1 MEKKK
6 RELDIVL
13 ILILLASAFL
23 NIYNIWK
30 DDTVNPYYTAAVT
43 SMMQSFHNFFY
54 ASFDAAGFITVDK
67 PPVTYQIQTISALI
81 FGMHGWSVILPQAL
95 AGVGSVLLMYLLIKP
110 TFGKTAARIA
120 SFVMACTPIAVAV
133 ARTNNVDA
141 LLVFFL
147 LLATWL
153 LFKAIRKGK
162 LIWLLAAFFVVGV
175 GFNTKMLQAYMIL
188 PAFLLFYLIAANAT
202 IKKKIISLVS
212 ALAVLAAVSLSWPLI
227 VDNIPASKRP
237 YIGSSQTNSVL
248 ELAFG
253 YNGIQRLTGQNSGG
267 GQGGPNGD
275 ASKEMSSS
283 DNSSSQTQAPPSQSS
298 NSSSSSDDK
307 TSNANMTAPPSN
319 GQMPSGGEMPSGGQG
334 GPPSGG
340 DGGQGGPGGDGGK
353 GGTGTGS
360 KMQSGSGM
368 FGTGTPGPLRLFQ
381 QELSDQ
387 ISWLLP
393 FAIFGITGL
402 LIAGARER
410 RRLSAQQKET
420 IFWVAWLVPI
430 AGFFSVAEFF
440 HHYYLIMLAPP
451 IAALVGAGWVALVHL
466 YRNQTGWK
474 SWLLPTAII
483 ATTGFE
489 LFILRNYYDQIRVGW
504 SIGVGVIGALSAI
517 ALLVFKQR
525 QKPISYYVSL
535 AALLALLV
543 MPIYWASTPLLY
555 GGNSSQP
562 ETGPQLASMSGKG
575 MGMSDATVNEKLIK
589 YLEENNSGA
598 EYLFATTD
606 SNTAAPYIIKTKK
619 AVMTIGGFSGSDP
632 AITLTQF
639 KKLIKEGKVKYFLA
653 SGMGR
658 GGNNDIVEWVQK
670 NGKKVSSDTWQ
681 SSSDQQASSDQ
692 ITSNTDSADTS
703 SNSKTSGENGKMS
716 GGPGGMNQSAALYEL
731 NADE

>member
-110 TFGKTAARIA
+110 AFGKTAARIA

-202 IKKKIISLVS
+202 MKKKIISLVS
-212 ALAVLAAVSLSWPLI
+212 AFAVLAAVSLSWPLI
-227 VDNIPASKRP
+227 VDNVPASKRP

-267 GQGGPNGD
+267 QGGTNGD

-283 DNSSSQTQAPPSQSS
+283 DNTQAPPNQSS
-298 NSSSSSDDK
+298 SSSSSSDDK
-307 TSNANMTAPPSN
+307 SSNANMTQPPAN
-319 GQMPSGGEMPSGGQG
+319 GQMPSNGEMPSGGQG

-340 DGGQGGPGGDGGK
+340 DGGQGGPGRDGGK

-393 FAIFGITGL
+393 FAIFGIAGL

-410 RRLSAQQKET
+410 RRLSAEQKET
-420 IFWVAWLVPI
+420 VFWVAWLVPI

-474 SWLLPTAII
+474 SWLLPAAII
-483 ATTGFE
+483 ATTAFE
-489 LFILRNYYDQIRVGW
+489 LFILRNYNDQIGAGW
-504 SIGVGVIGALSAI
+504 SIGVGVLGALSAI
-517 ALLVFKQR
+517 ALLLFKQR

-562 ETGPQLASMSGKG
+562 ETGPQLASTSGKG
-575 MGMSDATVNEKLIK
+575 MRMSDATVNEKLIN

-639 KKLIKEGKVKYFLA
+639 KKLVKEGKVKYFLA
-653 SGMGR
+653 SERGR
-658 GGNNDIVEWVQK
+658 GGNNDIVEWVEK
-670 NGKKVSSDTWQ
+670 NGIEVSSDKWQ
-681 SSSDQQASSDQ
+681 SSSEQQTSSDQ
-692 ITSNTDSADTS
+692 KTDNTDSADTS
-703 SNSKTSGENGKMS
+703 SSSKASGENGQMG
-716 GGPGGMNQSAALYEL
+716 GGPGGMNQSATLYEL
-731 NADE
+731 HADE

>member
-1 MEKKK
+1 MKK
-6 RELDIVL
+6 REIDAVF

-23 NIYNIWK
+23 NMYNIWN

-43 SMMQSFHNFFY
+43 SMLQSFHNFFY

-95 AGVGSVLLMYLLIKP
+95 AGVGSVLFMYLLIKP

-147 LLATWL
+147 LFATWL
-153 LFKAIRKGK
+153 LFKAIRKGR
-162 LIWLLAAFFVVGV
+162 LIWLLAAFFVVGA

-188 PAFLLFYLIAANAT
+188 PAFLLFYMIAANTT

-227 VDNIPASKRP
+227 VDNIPAGKRP
-237 YIGSSQTNSVL
+237 YVGSSQTNSVL

-253 YNGIQRLTGQNSGG
+253 YNGIQRLTGQSSGG
-267 GQGGPNGD
+267 GQGGPDGN

-283 DNSSSQTQAPPSQSS
+283 DGSSQMQKPPGQ
-298 NSSSSSDDK
+298 SSSSSSASEDK
-307 TSNANMTAPPSN
+307 PQNGSMTAPPSN
-319 GQMPSGGEMPSGGQG
+319 GKMPSGGQG

-340 DGGQGGPGGDGGK
+340 DGGGGK
-353 GGTGTGS
+353 SGAGTGS

-381 QELSDQ
+381 TELSDQ

-393 FAIFGITGL
+393 FAIFGMAGL

-410 RRLSAQQKET
+410 RRLSAEQKET
-420 IFWVAWLVPI
+420 IFWAAWLVPI

-466 YRNQTGWK
+466 YRKQAGWK
-474 SWLLPTAII
+474 TWLLPAAILV
-483 ATTGFE
+483 TTGFE
-489 LFILRNYYDQIRVGW
+489 LFILRNYNDQIGAGW
-504 SIGVGVIGALSAI
+504 SIGAGVLGAVAAI
-517 ALLVFKQR
+517 ALFVFKQR
-525 QKPISYYVSL
+525 QKPLSYYVSL
-535 AALLALLV
+535 AALLVLMV

-555 GGNSSQP
+555 GGNSSLP
-562 ETGPQLASMSGKG
+562 ETGPQLASTSGKG
-575 MGMSDATVNEKLIK
+575 MGMDNASVNTKLIN
-589 YLEENNSGA
+589 YLEKHNAGA
-598 EYLFATTD
+598 DYLFAATD

-619 AVMTIGGFSGSDP
+619 AVMAIGGFSGSDP

-639 KKLIKEGKVKYFLA
+639 KKLVKEGKVKYFLT
-653 SGMGR
+653 SGMGK
-658 GGNNDIVEWVQK
+658 GGNNDIVQWVEK
-670 NGKKVSSDTWQ
+670 NGKKVSSDKWQ
-681 SSSDQQASSDQ
+681 SSTDQKTKNS
-692 ITSNTDSADTS
+692 DSADT
-703 SNSKTSGENGKMS
+703 KTSKAAGKNSRMS
-716 GGPGGMNQSAALYEL
+716 GGPGGMNQSASLYEL
-731 NADE
+731 QSDE

>member
-6 RELDIVL
+6 RELDIFL

-153 LFKAIRKGK
+153 LLKAIKKGK

-202 IKKKIISLVS
+202 IKKKIVSLVS

-267 GQGGPNGD
+267 GQGGSND

-283 DNSSSQTQAPPSQSS
+283 DNSSSQTQSPPNQ
-298 NSSSSSDDK
+298 SSSDEK
-307 TSNANMTAPPSN
+307 SSNGNMTAPPSN
-319 GQMPSGGEMPSGGQG
+319 GQMPSGGQG

-340 DGGQGGPGGDGGK
+340 DGGRGGPGGDGGK

-393 FAIFGITGL
+393 FAIFGIAGL

-410 RRLSAQQKET
+410 RRLSAEQKET
-420 IFWVAWLVPI
+420 VFWVAWLVPI

-474 SWLLPTAII
+474 SWLLPAAII

-489 LFILRNYYDQIRVGW
+489 LFILRNYNDQIGTGW

-517 ALLVFKQR
+517 ALLLFKQR
-525 QKPISYYVSL
+525 QQPISYYVSL

-639 KKLIKEGKVKYFLA
+639 KKLVKEGKVKYFLA

-658 GGNNDIVEWVQK
+658 GGNNDIIEWVQK
-670 NGKKVSSDTWQ
+670 NGKEVSSDKWQ
-681 SSSDQQASSDQ
+681 SSSDQQSLSDQ
-692 ITSNTDSADTS
+692 KTENTDSADTS
-703 SNSKTSGENGKMS
+703 SNSKSSGENGQMG
-716 GGPGGMNQSAALYEL
+716 GGPGGMNQSATLYEL

>member
-1 MEKKK
+1 MKMKK
-6 RELDIVL
+6 REIDAVL

-23 NIYNIWK
+23 NMYNIWN

-43 SMMQSFHNFFY
+43 SMLQSFHNFFY

-95 AGVGSVLLMYLLIKP
+95 AGVGSVLFMYLLIKP

-147 LLATWL
+147 LFATWL
-153 LFKAIRKGK
+153 LFKAIRKGR
-162 LIWLLAAFFVVGV
+162 LIWLLAAFFVVGA

-188 PAFLLFYLIAANAT
+188 PAFLLFYMIAANTT

-237 YIGSSQTNSVL
+237 YVGSSQTNSVL

-253 YNGIQRLTGQNSGG
+253 YNGIQRLTGQSSGG
-267 GQGGPNGD
+267 GQGGPDGN

-283 DNSSSQTQAPPSQSS
+283 GGSSQMQKPPGQ
-298 NSSSSSDDK
+298 SSSSSSASGDK
-307 TSNANMTAPPSN
+307 SQNGSMTAPPSN
-319 GQMPSGGEMPSGGQG
+319 GKMPSGGEMPSGGQG

-340 DGGQGGPGGDGGK
+340 DGGGGGPGGGGK
-353 GGTGTGS
+353 SGAGTSS

-381 QELSDQ
+381 TELSDQ

-393 FAIFGITGL
+393 FAIFGMAGL

-410 RRLSAQQKET
+410 RRLSAEQKET
-420 IFWVAWLVPI
+420 IFWAAWLVPI

-466 YRNQTGWK
+466 YRKQAGWK
-474 SWLLPTAII
+474 TWLLPAAILV
-483 ATTGFE
+483 TTGFE
-489 LFILRNYYDQIRVGW
+489 LFILRNYNDQIGAGW
-504 SIGVGVIGALSAI
+504 SIGIGVIGAVAAI
-517 ALLVFKQR
+517 ALFVFKQR
-525 QKPISYYVSL
+525 QKPLSYYVSL
-535 AALLALLV
+535 AALLVLMV

-555 GGNSSQP
+555 GGNSSLP
-562 ETGPQLASMSGKG
+562 ETGPQLASTSGKG
-575 MGMSDATVNEKLIK
+575 MGMDNASVNTKLIK
-589 YLEENNSGA
+589 YLEKHNAGA
-598 EYLFATTD
+598 DYLFATTD

-619 AVMTIGGFSGSDP
+619 AVMAIGGYSGSDP
-632 AITLTQF
+632 AITLAQF
-639 KKLIKEGKVKYFLA
+639 KKLVKEGKVKYFLA
-653 SGMGR
+653 SGMGK
-658 GGNNDIVEWVQK
+658 GGNNDIVQWVEK
-670 NGKKVSSDTWQ
+670 NGKKVSSDKWQ
-681 SSSDQQASSDQ
+681 
-692 ITSNTDSADTS
+692 SNTDQKTKNSDAADKKS
-703 SNSKTSGENGKMS
+703 SKASGKNSRMS
-716 GGPGGMNQSAALYEL
+716 GGPGGMNQSASLYEL
-731 NADE
+731 QSDE

>member
-1 MEKKK
+1 MKK
-6 RELDIVL
+6 REIDAVL

-23 NIYNIWK
+23 NMYNIWN

-43 SMMQSFHNFFY
+43 SMLQSFHNFFY

-95 AGVGSVLLMYLLIKP
+95 AGVGSVLFMYLLIKP

-153 LFKAIRKGK
+153 LFKAIRKGR
-162 LIWLLAAFFVVGV
+162 LIWLLAAFFVVGA

-188 PAFLLFYLIAANAT
+188 PAFLLFYMIAANTT

-237 YIGSSQTNSVL
+237 YVGSSQTNSVL

-253 YNGIQRLTGQNSGG
+253 YNGIQRLTGQSSGG
-267 GQGGPNGD
+267 GQGGPDGN

-283 DNSSSQTQAPPSQSS
+283 GGSSQMQKPPGQ
-298 NSSSSSDDK
+298 SSSSSSASGDK
-307 TSNANMTAPPSN
+307 SQNGSMTAPPSN
-319 GQMPSGGEMPSGGQG
+319 GKMPSGGEMPSGGQG

-340 DGGQGGPGGDGGK
+340 DGGGGGPGGGGK
-353 GGTGTGS
+353 SGTGTGS

-381 QELSDQ
+381 TELSDQ

-393 FAIFGITGL
+393 FAIFGMAGL
-402 LIAGARER
+402 LIAGVRER
-410 RRLSAQQKET
+410 RRLSAEQKET
-420 IFWVAWLVPI
+420 IFWAAWLVPI

-466 YRNQTGWK
+466 YRKQAGWK
-474 SWLLPTAII
+474 TWLLPAAILV
-483 ATTGFE
+483 TTGFE
-489 LFILRNYYDQIRVGW
+489 LFILRNYNDQIGAGW
-504 SIGVGVIGALSAI
+504 SIGVGVIGAVAAI
-517 ALLVFKQR
+517 ALFVFKQR
-525 QKPISYYVSL
+525 QKPLSYYVSL
-535 AALLALLV
+535 AALLVLMV

-555 GGNSSQP
+555 GGNSSLP
-562 ETGPQLASMSGKG
+562 ETGPQLASTSGKG
-575 MGMSDATVNEKLIK
+575 MGMDNASVNTKLIN
-589 YLEENNSGA
+589 YLEKHNAGA
-598 EYLFATTD
+598 DYLFATTD

-619 AVMTIGGFSGSDP
+619 AVMAIGGYSGSDP
-632 AITLTQF
+632 AITLAQF
-639 KKLIKEGKVKYFLA
+639 KKLVKEGKVKYFLA
-653 SGMGR
+653 SGMGK
-658 GGNNDIVEWVQK
+658 GGNNDIVQWVEK
-670 NGKKVSSDTWQ
+670 NGKKVSSDKWQ
-681 SSSDQQASSDQ
+681 
-692 ITSNTDSADTS
+692 SNTDQKTKNSDAADKKS
-703 SNSKTSGENGKMS
+703 SKASGKNSRMS
-716 GGPGGMNQSAALYEL
+716 GGPGGMNQSASLYEL
-731 NADE
+731 QSDE

>member
-1 MEKKK
+1 MKMKK
-6 RELDIVL
+6 REIDAVL

-23 NIYNIWK
+23 NMYNIWN

-43 SMMQSFHNFFY
+43 SMLQSFHNFFY

-95 AGVGSVLLMYLLIKP
+95 AGVGSVLFMYLLIKP

-147 LLATWL
+147 LFATWL
-153 LFKAIRKGK
+153 LFKAIRKGR
-162 LIWLLAAFFVVGV
+162 LIWLLAAFFVVGA

-188 PAFLLFYLIAANAT
+188 PAFLLFYMIAANTT

-237 YIGSSQTNSVL
+237 YVGSSQTNSVL

-253 YNGIQRLTGQNSGG
+253 YNGIQRLTGQSFGG
-267 GQGGPNGD
+267 GQGGPDGN

-283 DNSSSQTQAPPSQSS
+283 GGSSQMQKPPGQ
-298 NSSSSSDDK
+298 SSSSSSASGDK
-307 TSNANMTAPPSN
+307 SQNGSMTAPPSN
-319 GQMPSGGEMPSGGQG
+319 GKMPSGGEMPSGGQG

-340 DGGQGGPGGDGGK
+340 DGGGGGPGGGGK
-353 GGTGTGS
+353 SGAGTSS

-381 QELSDQ
+381 TELSDQ

-393 FAIFGITGL
+393 FAIFGMAGL

-410 RRLSAQQKET
+410 RRLSAEQKET
-420 IFWVAWLVPI
+420 IFWAAWLVPI

-466 YRNQTGWK
+466 YRKQAGWK
-474 SWLLPTAII
+474 TWLLPAAILV
-483 ATTGFE
+483 TTGFE
-489 LFILRNYYDQIRVGW
+489 LFILRNYNDQIGAGW
-504 SIGVGVIGALSAI
+504 SIGVGVIGAVAAI
-517 ALLVFKQR
+517 ALFVFKQR
-525 QKPISYYVSL
+525 QKPLSYYVSL
-535 AALLALLV
+535 AALLVLMV

-555 GGNSSQP
+555 GGNSSLP
-562 ETGPQLASMSGKG
+562 ETGPQLASTSGKG
-575 MGMSDATVNEKLIK
+575 MGMDNASVNTKLIN
-589 YLEENNSGA
+589 YLEKHNAGA
-598 EYLFATTD
+598 DYLFATTD

-619 AVMTIGGFSGSDP
+619 AVMAIGGYSGSDP
-632 AITLTQF
+632 AITLAQF
-639 KKLIKEGKVKYFLA
+639 KKLVKEGKVKYFLA
-653 SGMGR
+653 SGMGK
-658 GGNNDIVEWVQK
+658 GGNNDIVQWVEK
-670 NGKKVSSDTWQ
+670 NGKKVSSDKWQ
-681 SSSDQQASSDQ
+681 
-692 ITSNTDSADTS
+692 SNTDQKTKNSDAADKKS
-703 SNSKTSGENGKMS
+703 SKASGKNSRMS
-716 GGPGGMNQSAALYEL
+716 GGPGGMNQSASLYEL
-731 NADE
+731 QSDE

>member
-1 MEKKK
+1 MKK
-6 RELDIVL
+6 REIDAVL

-23 NIYNIWK
+23 NMYNIWN

-43 SMMQSFHNFFY
+43 SMLQSFHNFFY

-95 AGVGSVLLMYLLIKP
+95 AGVGSVLFMYLLIKP

-147 LLATWL
+147 LFATWL

-188 PAFLLFYLIAANAT
+188 PAFLLFYMMAANTA

-227 VDNIPASKRP
+227 VDNIPAGKRP
-237 YIGSSQTNSVL
+237 YVGSSQTNSVL

-253 YNGIQRLTGQNSGG
+253 YNGIQRLTGQSSA
-267 GQGGPNGD
+267 GQGGPDGN

-283 DNSSSQTQAPPSQSS
+283 GGSSQMQKPPGQ
-298 NSSSSSDDK
+298 SSSSSSSSGDK
-307 TSNANMTAPPSN
+307 SQTGSMTAPPSN
-319 GQMPSGGEMPSGGQG
+319 GQMPSGGQG

-340 DGGQGGPGGDGGK
+340 DGGKGGPGGGK
-353 GGTGTGS
+353 SGTGTGS

-393 FAIFGITGL
+393 FAIFGLAGL
-402 LIAGARER
+402 VIAGARER
-410 RRLSAQQKET
+410 RRLSAEQKET
-420 IFWVAWLVPI
+420 IFWAAWLVPI

-451 IAALVGAGWVALVHL
+451 IAALTGAGWVALVHL
-466 YRNQTGWK
+466 YREQTGWK
-474 SWLLPTAII
+474 SWLLPAAILV
-483 ATTGFE
+483 TTGFE
-489 LFILRNYYDQIRVGW
+489 LFILRNYNDQIGAGW
-504 SIGVGVIGALSAI
+504 SIGAGVLGAVAAI
-517 ALLVFKQR
+517 ALFVFKQR
-525 QKPISYYVSL
+525 QKPLSYYVSL
-535 AALLALLV
+535 AALLVLMV

-555 GGNSSQP
+555 GGNSSLP
-562 ETGPQLASMSGKG
+562 ETGPQLASASGKG
-575 MGMSDATVNEKLIK
+575 MGMDNASVNTKLIN
-589 YLEENNSGA
+589 YLEKHNAGA
-598 EYLFATTD
+598 DYLFATTD

-619 AVMTIGGFSGSDP
+619 AVMAIGGFSGSDP

-639 KKLIKEGKVKYFLA
+639 KKLVKEGKVKYFLT
-653 SGMGR
+653 SGMGK
-658 GGNNDIVEWVQK
+658 GGNNDIVEWVEK
-670 NGKKVSSDTWQ
+670 NGKKVSSDKWQ
-681 SSSDQQASSDQ
+681 SSTDQKTKNHDA
-692 ITSNTDSADTS
+692 ADTKS
-703 SNSKTSGENGKMS
+703 SKAAGKNSRMS
-716 GGPGGMNQSAALYEL
+716 GGPGGMNQSASLYEL
-731 NADE
+731 QSDE

>member
-1 MEKKK
+1 MKK
-6 RELDIVL
+6 REIDAVL

-23 NIYNIWK
+23 NMYNIWN

-43 SMMQSFHNFFY
+43 SMLQSFHNFFY

-95 AGVGSVLLMYLLIKP
+95 AGVGSVLFMYLLIKP

-147 LLATWL
+147 LFATWL
-153 LFKAIRKGK
+153 LFKAIRKGR
-162 LIWLLAAFFVVGV
+162 LIWLLAAFFVVGA

-188 PAFLLFYLIAANAT
+188 PAFLLFYMIAANTT

-237 YIGSSQTNSVL
+237 YVGSSQTNSVL

-253 YNGIQRLTGQNSGG
+253 YNGIQRLTGQSSGG
-267 GQGGPNGD
+267 GQGGPDGN

-283 DNSSSQTQAPPSQSS
+283 GGSSQMQKPPGQ
-298 NSSSSSDDK
+298 SSSSSSASGDK
-307 TSNANMTAPPSN
+307 SQNGSMTAPPSN
-319 GQMPSGGEMPSGGQG
+319 GKMPSGGEMPSGGQG

-340 DGGQGGPGGDGGK
+340 DGGGGGPGGGGK
-353 GGTGTGS
+353 SGTGTGS

-381 QELSDQ
+381 TELSDQ

-393 FAIFGITGL
+393 FAIFGMAGL

-410 RRLSAQQKET
+410 RRLSAEQKET
-420 IFWVAWLVPI
+420 IFWAAWLVPI

-466 YRNQTGWK
+466 YRKQAGWK
-474 SWLLPTAII
+474 TWLLPAAILV
-483 ATTGFE
+483 TTGFE
-489 LFILRNYYDQIRVGW
+489 LFILRNYNDQIGAGW
-504 SIGVGVIGALSAI
+504 SIGVGVIGAVAAI
-517 ALLVFKQR
+517 ALFVFKQR
-525 QKPISYYVSL
+525 QKPLSYYVSL
-535 AALLALLV
+535 AALLVLMV

-555 GGNSSQP
+555 GGNSSLP
-562 ETGPQLASMSGKG
+562 ETGPQLASTSGKG
-575 MGMSDATVNEKLIK
+575 MGMDNASVNTKLIN
-589 YLEENNSGA
+589 YLEKHNAGA
-598 EYLFATTD
+598 DYLFAATD

-619 AVMTIGGFSGSDP
+619 AVMAIGGFSGSDP
-632 AITLTQF
+632 AITLAQF
-639 KKLIKEGKVKYFLA
+639 KKLVKEGKVKYFLA
-653 SGMGR
+653 SGMGK
-658 GGNNDIVEWVQK
+658 GGNNDIVQWVEK
-670 NGKKVSSDTWQ
+670 NGKKVSSDKWQ
-681 SSSDQQASSDQ
+681 
-692 ITSNTDSADTS
+692 SNTDQKTKNSDAADKKS
-703 SNSKTSGENGKMS
+703 SKASGKNSRMS
-716 GGPGGMNQSAALYEL
+716 GGPGGMNQSASLYEL
-731 NADE
+731 QSDE

>member
-1 MEKKK
+1 MKMKK
-6 RELDIVL
+6 REIDAVL

-23 NIYNIWK
+23 NMYNIWN

-43 SMMQSFHNFFY
+43 SMLQSFHNFFY

-95 AGVGSVLLMYLLIKP
+95 AGVGSVLFMYLLIKP

-147 LLATWL
+147 LFATWL
-153 LFKAIRKGK
+153 LFNAIRKGR
-162 LIWLLAAFFVVGV
+162 LIWLLAAFFVVGA

-188 PAFLLFYLIAANAT
+188 PAFLLFYMIAANTT

-237 YIGSSQTNSVL
+237 YVGSSQTNSVL

-253 YNGIQRLTGQNSGG
+253 YNGIQRLTGQSSGG
-267 GQGGPNGD
+267 GQGGPDGN

-283 DNSSSQTQAPPSQSS
+283 GGSSQMQKPPGQ
-298 NSSSSSDDK
+298 SSSSSSASGDK
-307 TSNANMTAPPSN
+307 SQNGSMTAPPSN
-319 GQMPSGGEMPSGGQG
+319 GKMPSGDQG

-340 DGGQGGPGGDGGK
+340 GGGGPGGGGK
-353 GGTGTGS
+353 SGTGTGS

-381 QELSDQ
+381 TELSDQ

-393 FAIFGITGL
+393 FAIFGMAGL

-410 RRLSAQQKET
+410 RRLSAEQKET
-420 IFWVAWLVPI
+420 IFWAAWLVPI

-466 YRNQTGWK
+466 YRKHAGWK
-474 SWLLPTAII
+474 TWLLPAAILV
-483 ATTGFE
+483 TTGFE
-489 LFILRNYYDQIRVGW
+489 LFILRNYNDQIGAGW
-504 SIGVGVIGALSAI
+504 SIGAGVLGAVAAI
-517 ALLVFKQR
+517 ALFVFKQR
-525 QKPISYYVSL
+525 QKPLSYYVSL
-535 AALLALLV
+535 AALLVLMV

-555 GGNSSQP
+555 GGNSSLP
-562 ETGPQLASMSGKG
+562 ETGPQLASTSGKG
-575 MGMSDATVNEKLIK
+575 MGMDNASVNTKLIN
-589 YLEENNSGA
+589 YLEKHNAGA
-598 EYLFATTD
+598 DYLFATTD

-619 AVMTIGGFSGSDP
+619 AVMAIGGFSGSDP

-639 KKLIKEGKVKYFLA
+639 KKLVKEGKVKYFLT
-653 SGMGR
+653 SGMGK
-658 GGNNDIVEWVQK
+658 GGNNDIVQWVEK
-670 NGKKVSSDTWQ
+670 NGKKVSSDKWQ
-681 SSSDQQASSDQ
+681 SSTDQKTKNHDA
-692 ITSNTDSADTS
+692 ADTKS
-703 SNSKTSGENGKMS
+703 SKAAGKNSRMS
-716 GGPGGMNQSAALYEL
+716 GGPGGMNQSASLYEL
-731 NADE
+731 QSDE

>member
-1 MEKKK
+1 MKMKKH
-6 RELDIVL
+6 EIDAVL

-23 NIYNIWK
+23 NMYNIWN

-43 SMMQSFHNFFY
+43 SMLQSFHNFFY

-95 AGVGSVLLMYLLIKP
+95 AGVGSVLFMYLLIKP

-147 LLATWL
+147 LFATWL
-153 LFKAIRKGK
+153 LFKAIRKGR
-162 LIWLLAAFFVVGV
+162 LIWLLAAFFVVGA

-188 PAFLLFYLIAANAT
+188 PAFLLFYMIAANTT

-212 ALAVLAAVSLSWPLI
+212 ALAVLTAVSLSWPLI

-237 YIGSSQTNSVL
+237 YVGSSQTNSVL

-253 YNGIQRLTGQNSGG
+253 YNGIQRLTGQSSGG
-267 GQGGPNGD
+267 GQGGPDGN

-283 DNSSSQTQAPPSQSS
+283 GGSSQMQKPPGQ
-298 NSSSSSDDK
+298 SSSSSSASGDK
-307 TSNANMTAPPSN
+307 SQNGSMTAPPSN
-319 GQMPSGGEMPSGGQG
+319 GKMPSNGLG
-334 GPPSGG
+334 GPSSGG
-340 DGGQGGPGGDGGK
+340 DGGGPGGGGK
-353 GGTGTGS
+353 SGTGTGS

-381 QELSDQ
+381 TELSDQ

-393 FAIFGITGL
+393 FAIFGMAGL

-410 RRLSAQQKET
+410 RRLSAEQKET
-420 IFWVAWLVPI
+420 IFWAAWLVPI

-466 YRNQTGWK
+466 YRKHAGWK
-474 SWLLPTAII
+474 TWLLPAAILV
-483 ATTGFE
+483 TTGFE
-489 LFILRNYYDQIRVGW
+489 LFILRNYNDQIGAGW
-504 SIGVGVIGALSAI
+504 SIGAGVLGAVAAI
-517 ALLVFKQR
+517 ALFVFKQR
-525 QKPISYYVSL
+525 QKPLSYYVSL
-535 AALLALLV
+535 AALLVLMV

-555 GGNSSQP
+555 GGNSSLP
-562 ETGPQLASMSGKG
+562 ETGPQLASTSGKG
-575 MGMSDATVNEKLIK
+575 MGMDNASVNTKLIN
-589 YLEENNSGA
+589 YLEKHNAGA
-598 EYLFATTD
+598 DYLFATTD

-619 AVMTIGGFSGSDP
+619 AVMAIGGFSGSDP

-639 KKLIKEGKVKYFLA
+639 KKLVKEGKVKYFLT
-653 SGMGR
+653 SGMGK
-658 GGNNDIVEWVQK
+658 GGNNDIVQWVEK
-670 NGKKVSSDTWQ
+670 NGKKVSSDKWQ
-681 SSSDQQASSDQ
+681 SSTDQKTKNHDA
-692 ITSNTDSADTS
+692 ADTKS
-703 SNSKTSGENGKMS
+703 SKAAGKNSRMS
-716 GGPGGMNQSAALYEL
+716 GGPGGMNQSASLYEL
-731 NADE
+731 QSDE

>member
-1 MEKKK
+1 MKK
-6 RELDIVL
+6 REIDAVL

-23 NIYNIWK
+23 NMYNIWN

-43 SMMQSFHNFFY
+43 SMLQSFHNFFY

-95 AGVGSVLLMYLLIKP
+95 AGVGSVLFMYLLIKP

-147 LLATWL
+147 LFATWL
-153 LFKAIRKGK
+153 LFKAIRKGR
-162 LIWLLAAFFVVGV
+162 LIWLLAAFFVVGA

-188 PAFLLFYLIAANAT
+188 PAFLLFYMIAANTT

-237 YIGSSQTNSVL
+237 YVGSSQTNSVL

-253 YNGIQRLTGQNSGG
+253 YNGIQRLTGQSSGG
-267 GQGGPNGD
+267 GQGGPDGN

-283 DNSSSQTQAPPSQSS
+283 GGSSQMQKPPGQ
-298 NSSSSSDDK
+298 SSSSSSASGDK
-307 TSNANMTAPPSN
+307 SQNGSMTAPPSN
-319 GQMPSGGEMPSGGQG
+319 GKMPSGGEMPSGGQG

-340 DGGQGGPGGDGGK
+340 DGGGGGPGGGGK
-353 GGTGTGS
+353 SGAGTGS

-381 QELSDQ
+381 TELSDQ

-393 FAIFGITGL
+393 FAIFGMAGL

-410 RRLSAQQKET
+410 RRLSAEQKET
-420 IFWVAWLVPI
+420 IFWAAWLVPI

-466 YRNQTGWK
+466 YRKQAGWK
-474 SWLLPTAII
+474 TWLLPAAILV
-483 ATTGFE
+483 TTGFE
-489 LFILRNYYDQIRVGW
+489 LFILRNYNDQIGAGW
-504 SIGVGVIGALSAI
+504 SIGIGVIGAVAAI
-517 ALLVFKQR
+517 ALFVFKQR
-525 QKPISYYVSL
+525 QKPLSYYVSL
-535 AALLALLV
+535 AALLVLMV

-555 GGNSSQP
+555 GGNSSLP
-562 ETGPQLASMSGKG
+562 ETGPQLASTSGKG
-575 MGMSDATVNEKLIK
+575 MGMDNASVNTKLIN
-589 YLEENNSGA
+589 YLEKHNAGA
-598 EYLFATTD
+598 DYLFATTD

-619 AVMTIGGFSGSDP
+619 AVMAIGGYSGSDP
-632 AITLTQF
+632 AITLAQF
-639 KKLIKEGKVKYFLA
+639 KKLVKEGKVKYFLA
-653 SGMGR
+653 SGMGK
-658 GGNNDIVEWVQK
+658 GGNNDIVQWVEK
-670 NGKKVSSDTWQ
+670 NGKKVSSDKWQ
-681 SSSDQQASSDQ
+681 
-692 ITSNTDSADTS
+692 SNTDQKTKNSDAADKKS
-703 SNSKTSGENGKMS
+703 SKTSGKNSRMS
-716 GGPGGMNQSAALYEL
+716 GGPGGMNQSASLYEL
-731 NADE
+731 QSDE

>member
-1 MEKKK
+1 MKMKK
-6 RELDIVL
+6 REIDAVL

-23 NIYNIWK
+23 NMYNIWN

-43 SMMQSFHNFFY
+43 SMLQSFHNFFY

-95 AGVGSVLLMYLLIKP
+95 AGVGSVLFMYLLIKP

-147 LLATWL
+147 LFATWL
-153 LFKAIRKGK
+153 LFKAIRKGR
-162 LIWLLAAFFVVGV
+162 LIWLLAAFFVVGA

-188 PAFLLFYLIAANAT
+188 PAFLLFYMIAANTT

-212 ALAVLAAVSLSWPLI
+212 ALAVLTAVSLSWPLI

-237 YIGSSQTNSVL
+237 YVGSSQTNSVL

-253 YNGIQRLTGQNSGG
+253 YNGIQRLTGQSSGG
-267 GQGGPNGD
+267 GQGGPDGN

-283 DNSSSQTQAPPSQSS
+283 GGSSQMQKPPGQ
-298 NSSSSSDDK
+298 SSSSSSASGDK
-307 TSNANMTAPPSN
+307 SQNGSMTAPPSN
-319 GQMPSGGEMPSGGQG
+319 GKMPSGGQG
-334 GPPSGG
+334 GPSSGG
-340 DGGQGGPGGDGGK
+340 DGGGDGPGGGGK
-353 GGTGTGS
+353 SGAGTGS

-381 QELSDQ
+381 TELSDQ

-393 FAIFGITGL
+393 FAIFGMAGL

-410 RRLSAQQKET
+410 RRLSAEQKET
-420 IFWVAWLVPI
+420 IFWAAWLVPI

-466 YRNQTGWK
+466 YRKQAGWK
-474 SWLLPTAII
+474 TWLLPAAILV
-483 ATTGFE
+483 TTGFE
-489 LFILRNYYDQIRVGW
+489 LFILRNYNDQIGAGW
-504 SIGVGVIGALSAI
+504 SIGAGVLGAVAAI
-517 ALLVFKQR
+517 ALFVFKQR
-525 QKPISYYVSL
+525 QKPLSYYVSL
-535 AALLALLV
+535 AALLVLMV

-555 GGNSSQP
+555 GGNSSLP
-562 ETGPQLASMSGKG
+562 ETGPQLASTSGKG
-575 MGMSDATVNEKLIK
+575 MGMDNASVNTKLIN
-589 YLEENNSGA
+589 YLEKHNAGA
-598 EYLFATTD
+598 DYLFATTD

-619 AVMTIGGFSGSDP
+619 AVMAIGGFSGSDP

-639 KKLIKEGKVKYFLA
+639 KKLVKEGKVKYFLT
-653 SGMGR
+653 SGMGK
-658 GGNNDIVEWVQK
+658 GGNNDIVQWVEK
-670 NGKKVSSDTWQ
+670 NGKKVSSDKWQ
-681 SSSDQQASSDQ
+681 SSTDQKTKNHDA
-692 ITSNTDSADTS
+692 ADTKS
-703 SNSKTSGENGKMS
+703 SKAAGKNSRMS
-716 GGPGGMNQSAALYEL
+716 GGPGGMNQSASLYEL
-731 NADE
+731 QSDE

>member
-1 MEKKK
+1 MKMKK
-6 RELDIVL
+6 REIDAVL

-23 NIYNIWK
+23 NMYNIWN

-43 SMMQSFHNFFY
+43 SMLQSFHNFFY

-95 AGVGSVLLMYLLIKP
+95 AGVGSVLFMYLLIKP

-147 LLATWL
+147 LFATWL
-153 LFKAIRKGK
+153 LFKAIRKGR
-162 LIWLLAAFFVVGV
+162 LIWLLAAFFVVGA
-175 GFNTKMLQAYMIL
+175 GFNTKMLQAYMIF
-188 PAFLLFYLIAANAT
+188 PAFLLFYMIAANTT

-237 YIGSSQTNSVL
+237 YVGSSQTNSVL

-253 YNGIQRLTGQNSGG
+253 YNGIQRLTGQSSGG
-267 GQGGPNGD
+267 GQGGPDGN

-283 DNSSSQTQAPPSQSS
+283 GGSSQMQKPPGQ
-298 NSSSSSDDK
+298 SSSSSSASGDK
-307 TSNANMTAPPSN
+307 SQNGSMTAPPSN
-319 GQMPSGGEMPSGGQG
+319 GKMPSGGEMPSGGQG

-340 DGGQGGPGGDGGK
+340 DGGGGGPGGGGK
-353 GGTGTGS
+353 SGAGTGS

-381 QELSDQ
+381 TELSDQ

-393 FAIFGITGL
+393 FAIFGMAGL

-410 RRLSAQQKET
+410 RRLSAEQKET
-420 IFWVAWLVPI
+420 IFWAAWLVPI

-451 IAALVGAGWVALVHL
+451 IAALVGTGWVALVHL
-466 YRNQTGWK
+466 YRKQAGWK
-474 SWLLPTAII
+474 TWLLPAAILV
-483 ATTGFE
+483 TTGFE
-489 LFILRNYYDQIRVGW
+489 LFILRNYNDQIGAGW
-504 SIGVGVIGALSAI
+504 SIGVGVIGAVAAI
-517 ALLVFKQR
+517 ALFVFKQR
-525 QKPISYYVSL
+525 QKPLSYYVSL
-535 AALLALLV
+535 AALLVLMV

-555 GGNSSQP
+555 GGNSSLP
-562 ETGPQLASMSGKG
+562 ETGPQLASTSGKG
-575 MGMSDATVNEKLIK
+575 MGMDNASVNTKLIK
-589 YLEENNSGA
+589 YLEKHNAGA
-598 EYLFATTD
+598 DYLFATTD

-619 AVMTIGGFSGSDP
+619 AVMAIGGYSGSDP

-639 KKLIKEGKVKYFLA
+639 KKLVKEGKVKYFLA
-653 SGMGR
+653 SGMGK
-658 GGNNDIVEWVQK
+658 GGNNDIVQWVEK
-670 NGKKVSSDTWQ
+670 NGKKVSSDKWQ
-681 SSSDQQASSDQ
+681 
-692 ITSNTDSADTS
+692 SNTDQKTKNSDAADTKS
-703 SNSKTSGENGKMS
+703 SKTSGENSRMS
-716 GGPGGMNQSAALYEL
+716 GGPGGMNQSASLYEL
-731 NADE
+731 QSDE

>member
-1 MEKKK
+1 MKMKK
-6 RELDIVL
+6 REIDAVF

-23 NIYNIWK
+23 NMYNIWN

-43 SMMQSFHNFFY
+43 SMLQSFHNFFY

-95 AGVGSVLLMYLLIKP
+95 AGVGSVLFMYLLIKP

-147 LLATWL
+147 LFATWL
-153 LFKAIRKGK
+153 LFKAIRKGR
-162 LIWLLAAFFVVGV
+162 LIWLLAAFFVVGA

-188 PAFLLFYLIAANAT
+188 PAFLLFYMIAANTT

-227 VDNIPASKRP
+227 VDNIPAGKRP
-237 YIGSSQTNSVL
+237 YVGSSQTNSVL

-253 YNGIQRLTGQNSGG
+253 YNGIQRLTGQSSGG
-267 GQGGPNGD
+267 GQGGPDGN

-283 DNSSSQTQAPPSQSS
+283 GGSSQMQAPPGQ
-298 NSSSSSDDK
+298 SSSSSSASGDK
-307 TSNANMTAPPSN
+307 PQNGSMTAPPSN
-319 GQMPSGGEMPSGGQG
+319 GKMPSGGQG

-340 DGGQGGPGGDGGK
+340 DGPGGGGK
-353 GGTGTGS
+353 SGAGTGS

-381 QELSDQ
+381 TELSDQ

-393 FAIFGITGL
+393 FAIFGMAGL

-410 RRLSAQQKET
+410 RRLSAEQKET
-420 IFWVAWLVPI
+420 IFWAAWLVPI

-466 YRNQTGWK
+466 YRKQAGWK
-474 SWLLPTAII
+474 TWLLPAAILV
-483 ATTGFE
+483 TTGFE
-489 LFILRNYYDQIRVGW
+489 LFILRNYNDQIGAGW
-504 SIGVGVIGALSAI
+504 SIGAGVLGAVAAI
-517 ALLVFKQR
+517 ALFVFKQR
-525 QKPISYYVSL
+525 QKPLSYYVSL
-535 AALLALLV
+535 AALLVLMV

-555 GGNSSQP
+555 GGNSSLP
-562 ETGPQLASMSGKG
+562 ETGPQLASTSGKG
-575 MGMSDATVNEKLIK
+575 MGMDNASVNTKLIN
-589 YLEENNSGA
+589 YLEKHNAGA
-598 EYLFATTD
+598 DYLFATTD

-619 AVMTIGGFSGSDP
+619 AVMAIGGFSGSDP

-639 KKLIKEGKVKYFLA
+639 KKLVKQGKVKYFLT
-653 SGMGR
+653 SGMGK
-658 GGNNDIVEWVQK
+658 GGNNDIVQWVEK
-670 NGKKVSSDTWQ
+670 NGKKVSSDKWQ
-681 SSSDQQASSDQ
+681 SSTDQKTKNHDA
-692 ITSNTDSADTS
+692 ADTKS
-703 SNSKTSGENGKMS
+703 SKAAGKNSRMS
-716 GGPGGMNQSAALYEL
+716 GGPGGMNQSASLYEL
-731 NADE
+731 QSDE

>member
-1 MEKKK
+1 MKK
-6 RELDIVL
+6 REIDAVL

-23 NIYNIWK
+23 NMYNIWN

-43 SMMQSFHNFFY
+43 SMLQSFHNFFY

-95 AGVGSVLLMYLLIKP
+95 AGVGSVLFMYLLIKP

-147 LLATWL
+147 LFATWL
-153 LFKAIRKGK
+153 LFKAIRKGR
-162 LIWLLAAFFVVGV
+162 LIWLLAAFFVVGA

-188 PAFLLFYLIAANAT
+188 PAFLLFYMIAANTT

-237 YIGSSQTNSVL
+237 YVGSSQTNSVL

-253 YNGIQRLTGQNSGG
+253 YNGIQRLTGQSSGG
-267 GQGGPNGD
+267 GQGGPDGN

-283 DNSSSQTQAPPSQSS
+283 GGSSQMQKPPGQ
-298 NSSSSSDDK
+298 SSSSSSASGDK
-307 TSNANMTAPPSN
+307 SQNGSMTAPPSN
-319 GQMPSGGEMPSGGQG
+319 GKMPSGGEMPSGGQG

-340 DGGQGGPGGDGGK
+340 DGGGGGPGGGGK
-353 GGTGTGS
+353 SGTGTGS

-381 QELSDQ
+381 TELSDQ

-393 FAIFGITGL
+393 FAIFGMAGL

-410 RRLSAQQKET
+410 RRLSAEQKET
-420 IFWVAWLVPI
+420 IFWAAWLVPI

-466 YRNQTGWK
+466 YRKQAGWK
-474 SWLLPTAII
+474 TWLLPAAILV
-483 ATTGFE
+483 TTGFE
-489 LFILRNYYDQIRVGW
+489 LFILRNYNDQIGAGW
-504 SIGVGVIGALSAI
+504 SIGVGVIGAVAAI
-517 ALLVFKQR
+517 ALFVFKQR
-525 QKPISYYVSL
+525 QKPLSYYVSL
-535 AALLALLV
+535 AALLVLMV

-555 GGNSSQP
+555 GGNSSLP
-562 ETGPQLASMSGKG
+562 ETGPQLASTSGKG
-575 MGMSDATVNEKLIK
+575 MGMDNASVNTKLIN
-589 YLEENNSGA
+589 YLEKHNAGA
-598 EYLFATTD
+598 DYLFATTD

-619 AVMTIGGFSGSDP
+619 AVMAIGGYSGSDP
-632 AITLTQF
+632 AITLAQF
-639 KKLIKEGKVKYFLA
+639 KKLVKEGKVKYFLA
-653 SGMGR
+653 SGMGK
-658 GGNNDIVEWVQK
+658 GGNNDIVQWVEK
-670 NGKKVSSDTWQ
+670 NGKKVSSDKWQ
-681 SSSDQQASSDQ
+681 
-692 ITSNTDSADTS
+692 SNTDQKTKNSDAADKKS
-703 SNSKTSGENGKMS
+703 SKAAGKNSRMS
-716 GGPGGMNQSAALYEL
+716 GGPGGMNQSASLYEL
-731 NADE
+731 QSDE

>member
-1 MEKKK
+1 MKMKK
-6 RELDIVL
+6 REIDAVL

-23 NIYNIWK
+23 NMYNIWN

-43 SMMQSFHNFFY
+43 SMLQSFHNFFY

-95 AGVGSVLLMYLLIKP
+95 AGVGSVLFMYLLIKP

-147 LLATWL
+147 LFATWL
-153 LFKAIRKGK
+153 LFKAIRKGR
-162 LIWLLAAFFVVGV
+162 LIWLLAAFFVVGA

-188 PAFLLFYLIAANAT
+188 PAFLLFYMIAANTT

-237 YIGSSQTNSVL
+237 YVGSSQTNSVL

-253 YNGIQRLTGQNSGG
+253 YNGIQRLTGQSSGG
-267 GQGGPNGD
+267 GQGGPDGN

-283 DNSSSQTQAPPSQSS
+283 GGSSQMQKPPGQ
-298 NSSSSSDDK
+298 SSSSSSASGDK
-307 TSNANMTAPPSN
+307 SQNGSMTAPPSN
-319 GQMPSGGEMPSGGQG
+319 GKMPSGGEMPSGGQG

-340 DGGQGGPGGDGGK
+340 DGGGGGPGGGGK
-353 GGTGTGS
+353 SGTGTGS

-381 QELSDQ
+381 TELSDQ

-393 FAIFGITGL
+393 FAIFGMAGL

-410 RRLSAQQKET
+410 RRLSAEQKET
-420 IFWVAWLVPI
+420 IFWAAWLVPI

-451 IAALVGAGWVALVHL
+451 IAALTGAGWVALVHL
-466 YRNQTGWK
+466 YRKQAGWK
-474 SWLLPTAII
+474 TWLLPAAILV
-483 ATTGFE
+483 TTGFE
-489 LFILRNYYDQIRVGW
+489 LFILRNYNDQIGAGW
-504 SIGVGVIGALSAI
+504 SIGAGVIGAVAAI
-517 ALLVFKQR
+517 ALFVFKQR
-525 QKPISYYVSL
+525 QKPLSYYVSL
-535 AALLALLV
+535 AALLVLMV

-555 GGNSSQP
+555 GGNSSLP
-562 ETGPQLASMSGKG
+562 ETGPQLASASGKG
-575 MGMSDATVNEKLIK
+575 MGMDNASVNTKLIN
-589 YLEENNSGA
+589 YLEKHNAGA
-598 EYLFATTD
+598 DYLFATTD

-619 AVMTIGGFSGSDP
+619 AVMAIGGFSGSDP

-639 KKLIKEGKVKYFLA
+639 KKLVKEGKVKYFLT
-653 SGMGR
+653 SGMGK
-658 GGNNDIVEWVQK
+658 GGNNDIVEWVEK
-670 NGKKVSSDTWQ
+670 NGKKVSSDKWQ
-681 SSSDQQASSDQ
+681 SSTDQKTKNHDA
-692 ITSNTDSADTS
+692 ADTKS
-703 SNSKTSGENGKMS
+703 SKAAGKNSRMS
-716 GGPGGMNQSAALYEL
+716 GGPGGMNQSASLYEL
-731 NADE
+731 QSDE

>member
-13 ILILLASAFL
+13 ILILLGSAFL

-95 AGVGSVLLMYLLIKP
+95 AGVGSVFLMYLLIKP

-147 LLATWL
+147 LMATWL

-202 IKKKIISLVS
+202 MKKKIISLVS

-237 YIGSSQTNSVL
+237 YIGSSRTNSVL

-253 YNGIQRLTGQNSGG
+253 YNGIQRLTGQNSGN
-267 GQGGPNGD
+267 GQGAPNKD

-283 DNSSSQTQAPPSQSS
+283 DNAQAPLNQ
-298 NSSSSSDDK
+298 SSSDDK
-307 TSNANMTAPPSN
+307 SSNGNMAAPPSN
-319 GQMPSGGEMPSGGQG
+319 GQMPSGGQG

-340 DGGQGGPGGDGGK
+340 DGGQGGPGGGGGK

-393 FAIFGITGL
+393 FVIFGIAGL

-410 RRLSAQQKET
+410 RLSAEQKET
-420 IFWVAWLVPI
+420 VFWVAWLVPI

-474 SWLLPTAII
+474 SWLLPGAII

-489 LFILRNYYDQIRVGW
+489 LFILRNYNDQIGVGW
-504 SIGVGVIGALSAI
+504 SIGVGVIGVLSA
-517 ALLVFKQR
+517 ALLLFKQR
-525 QKPISYYVSL
+525 QKPISYYISL

-543 MPIYWASTPLLY
+543 MPMYWASTPLLY

-606 SNTAAPYIIKTKK
+606 SNTAAPYMIKTKK
-619 AVMTIGGFSGSDP
+619 AVMAIGGFSGSDP

-639 KKLIKEGKVKYFLA
+639 KKLVKEGKVKYFLA
-653 SGMGR
+653 SGRGR
-658 GGNNDIVEWVQK
+658 GGNNDIVEWVEK
-670 NGKKVSSDTWQ
+670 NGKEVSSDQWQ
-681 SSSDQQASSDQ
+681 SSSDQQTED
-692 ITSNTDSADTS
+692 TDSADTS
-703 SNSKTSGENGKMS
+703 SNSKASGENGKMG
-716 GGPGGMNQSAALYEL
+716 GGPGGMNQSATLYEL
-731 NADE
+731 HADE

>member
-1 MEKKK
+1 MKMKK
-6 RELDIVL
+6 REIDAVL

-23 NIYNIWK
+23 NMYNIWN

-43 SMMQSFHNFFY
+43 SMLQSFHNFFY

-95 AGVGSVLLMYLLIKP
+95 AGVGSVLFMYLLIKP

-147 LLATWL
+147 LFATWL
-153 LFKAIRKGK
+153 LFKAIRKGR
-162 LIWLLAAFFVVGV
+162 LIWLLAAFFVVGA

-188 PAFLLFYLIAANAT
+188 PAFLLFYMIAANTT

-212 ALAVLAAVSLSWPLI
+212 ALAVLTAVSLSWPLI

-237 YIGSSQTNSVL
+237 YVGSSQTNSVL

-253 YNGIQRLTGQNSGG
+253 YNGIQRLTGQSSGG
-267 GQGGPNGD
+267 GQGGPDGN

-283 DNSSSQTQAPPSQSS
+283 GGSSQMQKPPGQ
-298 NSSSSSDDK
+298 SSSSSSASGDK
-307 TSNANMTAPPSN
+307 SQNGSMTAPPSN
-319 GQMPSGGEMPSGGQG
+319 GKMPSGGQG
-334 GPPSGG
+334 GPSSGG
-340 DGGQGGPGGDGGK
+340 DGGGGK
-353 GGTGTGS
+353 SGAGTGS

-381 QELSDQ
+381 TELSDQ

-393 FAIFGITGL
+393 FAIFGMAGL

-410 RRLSAQQKET
+410 RRLSAEQKET
-420 IFWVAWLVPI
+420 IFWAAWLVPI

-466 YRNQTGWK
+466 YRKQAGWK
-474 SWLLPTAII
+474 TWLLPAAILV
-483 ATTGFE
+483 TTGFE
-489 LFILRNYYDQIRVGW
+489 LFILRNYNDQIGAGW
-504 SIGVGVIGALSAI
+504 SIGAGVIGAVAAI
-517 ALLVFKQR
+517 ALFVFKQR
-525 QKPISYYVSL
+525 QKPLSYYVSL
-535 AALLALLV
+535 AALLVLMI

-555 GGNSSQP
+555 GGNSSLP
-562 ETGPQLASMSGKG
+562 ETGPQLASTSGKG
-575 MGMSDATVNEKLIK
+575 MGMDNASVNTKLIN
-589 YLEENNSGA
+589 YLEKHNAGA
-598 EYLFATTD
+598 DYLFAATD

-619 AVMTIGGFSGSDP
+619 AVMAIGGFSGSDP
-632 AITLTQF
+632 AITLSQF
-639 KKLIKEGKVKYFLA
+639 KKLVKQGKVKYFLT
-653 SGMGR
+653 SGMGK
-658 GGNNDIVEWVQK
+658 GGNNDIVQWVEK
-670 NGKKVSSDTWQ
+670 NGKKVSSDKWQ
-681 SSSDQQASSDQ
+681 SSTDQKTKNSDPADSKSSK
-692 ITSNTDSADTS
+692 AAGK
-703 SNSKTSGENGKMS
+703 NSRMS
-716 GGPGGMNQSAALYEL
+716 GGPGGMNQSASLYEL
-731 NADE
+731 QSDE

>member
-1 MEKKK
+1 MKMKK
-6 RELDIVL
+6 REIDAVL
-13 ILILLASAFL
+13 ILILLVSAFL
-23 NIYNIWK
+23 NMYNIWN

-43 SMMQSFHNFFY
+43 SMLQSFHNFFY

-95 AGVGSVLLMYLLIKP
+95 AGVGSVLFMYLLIKP

-147 LLATWL
+147 LFATWL
-153 LFKAIRKGK
+153 LFKAIRKGR
-162 LIWLLAAFFVVGV
+162 LIWLLAAFFVVGA

-188 PAFLLFYLIAANAT
+188 PAFLLFYMIAANTT

-237 YIGSSQTNSVL
+237 YVGSSQTNSVL

-253 YNGIQRLTGQNSGG
+253 YNGIQRLTGQSSGG
-267 GQGGPNGD
+267 GQGGPDGN

-283 DNSSSQTQAPPSQSS
+283 GGSSQMQKPPGQ
-298 NSSSSSDDK
+298 SSSSSSASGDK
-307 TSNANMTAPPSN
+307 SQNGSMTAPPSN
-319 GQMPSGGEMPSGGQG
+319 GKMPSGGEMPSGGQG

-340 DGGQGGPGGDGGK
+340 DGGGGK
-353 GGTGTGS
+353 SGAGTGS

-381 QELSDQ
+381 TELSDQ

-393 FAIFGITGL
+393 FAIFGMAGL

-410 RRLSAQQKET
+410 RRLSAEQKET
-420 IFWVAWLVPI
+420 IFWAAWLVPI

-466 YRNQTGWK
+466 YRKQAGWK
-474 SWLLPTAII
+474 TWLLPAAILV
-483 ATTGFE
+483 TTGFE
-489 LFILRNYYDQIRVGW
+489 LFILRNYNDQIGAGW
-504 SIGVGVIGALSAI
+504 SIGIGVIGAVAAI
-517 ALLVFKQR
+517 ALFVFKQR
-525 QKPISYYVSL
+525 QKPLSYYVSL
-535 AALLALLV
+535 AALLVLMV

-555 GGNSSQP
+555 GGNSSLP
-562 ETGPQLASMSGKG
+562 ETGPQLASTSGKG
-575 MGMSDATVNEKLIK
+575 MGMDNASVNTKLIN
-589 YLEENNSGA
+589 YLEKHNAGA
-598 EYLFATTD
+598 DYLFATTD

-619 AVMTIGGFSGSDP
+619 AVMAIGGYSGSDP

-639 KKLIKEGKVKYFLA
+639 KKLVKEGKVKYFLA
-653 SGMGR
+653 SGMGK
-658 GGNNDIVEWVQK
+658 GGNNDIVQWVEK
-670 NGKKVSSDTWQ
+670 NGKKVSSDKWQ
-681 SSSDQQASSDQ
+681 
-692 ITSNTDSADTS
+692 SNTDQKTKNSDAADTKS
-703 SNSKTSGENGKMS
+703 SKTSGKNSRMS
-716 GGPGGMNQSAALYEL
+716 GGPGGMNQSASLYEL
-731 NADE
+731 QSDE

>member
-1 MEKKK
+1 MKMKK
-6 RELDIVL
+6 REIDAVL

-23 NIYNIWK
+23 NMYNIWN

-43 SMMQSFHNFFY
+43 SMLQSFHNFFY

-95 AGVGSVLLMYLLIKP
+95 AGVGSVLFMYLLIKP

-147 LLATWL
+147 LFATWL
-153 LFKAIRKGK
+153 LFKAIRKGR
-162 LIWLLAAFFVVGV
+162 LIWLLAAFFVVGA

-188 PAFLLFYLIAANAT
+188 PAFLLFYMIAANTT

-237 YIGSSQTNSVL
+237 YVGSSQTNSVL

-253 YNGIQRLTGQNSGG
+253 YNGIQRLTGQSSGG
-267 GQGGPNGD
+267 GQGGPDGN

-283 DNSSSQTQAPPSQSS
+283 GGSSQMQKPPGQ
-298 NSSSSSDDK
+298 SSSSSSASGDK
-307 TSNANMTAPPSN
+307 SQNGSMTAPPSN
-319 GQMPSGGEMPSGGQG
+319 GKMPSGGEMPSGGQG

-340 DGGQGGPGGDGGK
+340 DGGGGGPGGGGK
-353 GGTGTGS
+353 SGTGTGS

-381 QELSDQ
+381 TELSDQ

-393 FAIFGITGL
+393 FAIFGMAGL

-410 RRLSAQQKET
+410 RRLSAEQKET
-420 IFWVAWLVPI
+420 IFWAAWLVPI

-466 YRNQTGWK
+466 YRKQAGWK
-474 SWLLPTAII
+474 TWLLPAAILV
-483 ATTGFE
+483 TTGFE
-489 LFILRNYYDQIRVGW
+489 LFILRNYNDQIGAGW
-504 SIGVGVIGALSAI
+504 SIGVGVIGAVAAI
-517 ALLVFKQR
+517 ALFVFKQR
-525 QKPISYYVSL
+525 QKPLSYYVSL
-535 AALLALLV
+535 AALLVLMV

-555 GGNSSQP
+555 GGNSSLP
-562 ETGPQLASMSGKG
+562 ETGPQLASTSGKG
-575 MGMSDATVNEKLIK
+575 MGMDNASVNTKLIN
-589 YLEENNSGA
+589 YLEKHNAGA
-598 EYLFATTD
+598 DYLFATTD

-619 AVMTIGGFSGSDP
+619 AVMAIGGYSGSDP

-639 KKLIKEGKVKYFLA
+639 KKLVKEGKVKYFLA
-653 SGMGR
+653 SGMGK
-658 GGNNDIVEWVQK
+658 GGNNDIVQWVEK
-670 NGKKVSSDTWQ
+670 NGKKVSSDKWQ
-681 SSSDQQASSDQ
+681 
-692 ITSNTDSADTS
+692 SNTDQKTKNSDAADKKS
-703 SNSKTSGENGKMS
+703 SKAAGKNSRMS
-716 GGPGGMNQSAALYEL
+716 GGPGGMNQSASLYEL
-731 NADE
+731 QSDE

>member
-1 MEKKK
+1 MKMKK
-6 RELDIVL
+6 REIDAVL

-23 NIYNIWK
+23 NMYNIWN

-43 SMMQSFHNFFY
+43 SMLQSFHNFFY

-95 AGVGSVLLMYLLIKP
+95 AGVGSVLFMYLLIKP

-147 LLATWL
+147 LFATWL
-153 LFKAIRKGK
+153 LFKAIRKGR
-162 LIWLLAAFFVVGV
+162 LIWLLAAFFVVGA

-188 PAFLLFYLIAANAT
+188 PAFLLFYMIAANTT

-237 YIGSSQTNSVL
+237 YVGSSQTNSVL

-253 YNGIQRLTGQNSGG
+253 YNGIQRLTGQSSGG
-267 GQGGPNGD
+267 GQGGPDGN

-283 DNSSSQTQAPPSQSS
+283 GGSSQMQKPPGQ
-298 NSSSSSDDK
+298 SSSSSSASGDK
-307 TSNANMTAPPSN
+307 SQNGSMTAPPSN
-319 GQMPSGGEMPSGGQG
+319 GKMPSGGEMPSGGQG

-340 DGGQGGPGGDGGK
+340 DGGGGGPGGGGK
-353 GGTGTGS
+353 SGTGTGS

-381 QELSDQ
+381 TELSDQ

-393 FAIFGITGL
+393 FAIFGMAGL

-410 RRLSAQQKET
+410 RRLSAEQKET
-420 IFWVAWLVPI
+420 IFWAAWLVPI

-466 YRNQTGWK
+466 YRKQAGWK
-474 SWLLPTAII
+474 TWLLPAAILV
-483 ATTGFE
+483 TTGFE
-489 LFILRNYYDQIRVGW
+489 LFILRNYNDQIGAGW
-504 SIGVGVIGALSAI
+504 SIGIGVIGAVAAI
-517 ALLVFKQR
+517 ALFVFKQR
-525 QKPISYYVSL
+525 QKPLSYYVSL
-535 AALLALLV
+535 AALLVLMV

-555 GGNSSQP
+555 GGNSSLP
-562 ETGPQLASMSGKG
+562 ETGPQLASTSGKG
-575 MGMSDATVNEKLIK
+575 MGMDNASVNTKLIN
-589 YLEENNSGA
+589 YLEKHNAGA
-598 EYLFATTD
+598 DYLFATTD

-619 AVMTIGGFSGSDP
+619 AVMAIGGYSGSDP
-632 AITLTQF
+632 AITLAQF
-639 KKLIKEGKVKYFLA
+639 KKLVKEGKVKYFLA
-653 SGMGR
+653 SGMGK
-658 GGNNDIVEWVQK
+658 GGNNDIVQWVEK
-670 NGKKVSSDTWQ
+670 NGKKVSSDKWQ
-681 SSSDQQASSDQ
+681 
-692 ITSNTDSADTS
+692 SNTDQKTKNSDAADKKS
-703 SNSKTSGENGKMS
+703 SKASGKNSRMS
-716 GGPGGMNQSAALYEL
+716 GGPGGMNQSASLYEL
-731 NADE
+731 QSDE

>member
-1 MEKKK
+1 MKMKK
-6 RELDIVL
+6 REIDAVL

-23 NIYNIWK
+23 NMYNIWN
-30 DDTVNPYYTAAVT
+30 DDTVNPYYTATVT
-43 SMMQSFHNFFY
+43 SMLQSFHNFFY

-95 AGVGSVLLMYLLIKP
+95 AGVGSVLFMYLLIKP

-147 LLATWL
+147 LFATWL
-153 LFKAIRKGK
+153 LFKAIRKGR
-162 LIWLLAAFFVVGV
+162 LIWLLAAFFVVGA

-188 PAFLLFYLIAANAT
+188 PAFLLFYMIAANTT

-212 ALAVLAAVSLSWPLI
+212 ALAVLTAVSLSWPLI

-237 YIGSSQTNSVL
+237 YVGSSQTNSVL

-253 YNGIQRLTGQNSGG
+253 YNGIQRLTGQSSGG
-267 GQGGPNGD
+267 GQGGPDGN
-275 ASKEMSSS
+275 ASKEMTSSGG
-283 DNSSSQTQAPPSQSS
+283 SSQMQKPPGQ
-298 NSSSSSDDK
+298 SSSSSSASGDK
-307 TSNANMTAPPSN
+307 SQNGSMTAPPSN
-319 GQMPSGGEMPSGGQG
+319 GKMPSGGQG

-340 DGGQGGPGGDGGK
+340 DGGGPGGGGK
-353 GGTGTGS
+353 SGTGTGS

-381 QELSDQ
+381 TELSDQ

-393 FAIFGITGL
+393 FAIFGMAGL

-410 RRLSAQQKET
+410 RRLSAEQKET
-420 IFWVAWLVPI
+420 IFWAAWLVPI

-466 YRNQTGWK
+466 YRKHAGWK
-474 SWLLPTAII
+474 TWLLPAAILV
-483 ATTGFE
+483 TTGFE
-489 LFILRNYYDQIRVGW
+489 LFILRNYNDQIGAGW
-504 SIGVGVIGALSAI
+504 SIGAGVLGAVAAI
-517 ALLVFKQR
+517 ALFVFKQR
-525 QKPISYYVSL
+525 QKPLSYYVSL
-535 AALLALLV
+535 AALLVLMV

-555 GGNSSQP
+555 GGNSSLP
-562 ETGPQLASMSGKG
+562 ETGPQLASTSGKG
-575 MGMSDATVNEKLIK
+575 MGMDNASVNTKLIN
-589 YLEENNSGA
+589 YLEKHNAGA
-598 EYLFATTD
+598 DYLFATTD

-619 AVMTIGGFSGSDP
+619 AVMAIGGFSGSDP

-639 KKLIKEGKVKYFLA
+639 KKLVKQGKVKYFLT
-653 SGMGR
+653 SGMGK
-658 GGNNDIVEWVQK
+658 GGNNDIVQWVEK
-670 NGKKVSSDTWQ
+670 NGKKVSSDKWQ
-681 SSSDQQASSDQ
+681 SSTDQKTKNHDA
-692 ITSNTDSADTS
+692 ADTKS
-703 SNSKTSGENGKMS
+703 SKAAGKNSRMS
-716 GGPGGMNQSAALYEL
+716 GGPGGMNQSASLYEL
-731 NADE
+731 QSDE

>member
-1 MEKKK
+1 MKK
-6 RELDIVL
+6 REIDAVL

-23 NIYNIWK
+23 NMYNIWN

-43 SMMQSFHNFFY
+43 SMLQSFHNFFY

-95 AGVGSVLLMYLLIKP
+95 AGVGSVLFMYLLIKP

-147 LLATWL
+147 LFATWL
-153 LFKAIRKGK
+153 LFKAIRKGR
-162 LIWLLAAFFVVGV
+162 LIWLLAAFFVVGA

-188 PAFLLFYLIAANAT
+188 PAFLLFYMIAANTT

-237 YIGSSQTNSVL
+237 YVGSSQTNSVL

-253 YNGIQRLTGQNSGG
+253 YNGIQRLTGQSSGG
-267 GQGGPNGD
+267 GQGGPDGN

-283 DNSSSQTQAPPSQSS
+283 GGSSQMQKPPGQ
-298 NSSSSSDDK
+298 SSSSSSASGDK
-307 TSNANMTAPPSN
+307 SQNGSMTAPPSN
-319 GQMPSGGEMPSGGQG
+319 GKMPSGGEMPSGGQG

-340 DGGQGGPGGDGGK
+340 DGGGGGPGGGGK
-353 GGTGTGS
+353 SGTGTGS

-381 QELSDQ
+381 TELSDQ

-393 FAIFGITGL
+393 FAIFGMAGL

-410 RRLSAQQKET
+410 RRLSAEQKET
-420 IFWVAWLVPI
+420 IFWAAWLVPI

-466 YRNQTGWK
+466 YRKQAGWK
-474 SWLLPTAII
+474 TWLLPAAILV
-483 ATTGFE
+483 TTGFE
-489 LFILRNYYDQIRVGW
+489 LFILRNYNDQIGAGW
-504 SIGVGVIGALSAI
+504 SIGIGVIGAVAAI
-517 ALLVFKQR
+517 ALFVFKQR
-525 QKPISYYVSL
+525 QKPLSYYVSL
-535 AALLALLV
+535 AALLVLMV

-555 GGNSSQP
+555 GGNSSLP
-562 ETGPQLASMSGKG
+562 ETGPQLASTSGKG
-575 MGMSDATVNEKLIK
+575 MGMDNASVNTKLIK
-589 YLEENNSGA
+589 YLEKHNAGA
-598 EYLFATTD
+598 DYLFATTD

-619 AVMTIGGFSGSDP
+619 AVMAIGGYSGSDP
-632 AITLTQF
+632 AITLAQF
-639 KKLIKEGKVKYFLA
+639 KKLVKEGKVKYFLA
-653 SGMGR
+653 SGMGK
-658 GGNNDIVEWVQK
+658 GGNNDIVQWVEK
-670 NGKKVSSDTWQ
+670 NGKKVSSDKWQ
-681 SSSDQQASSDQ
+681 
-692 ITSNTDSADTS
+692 SNTDQKTKNSDAADKKS
-703 SNSKTSGENGKMS
+703 SKASGKNSRMS
-716 GGPGGMNQSAALYEL
+716 GGPGGMNQSASLYEL
-731 NADE
+731 QSDE

>member
-6 RELDIVL
+6 RELDIFL

-23 NIYNIWK
+23 NIYNIWN

-67 PPVTYQIQTISALI
+67 PPITFQIQTISALI

-95 AGVGSVLLMYLLIKP
+95 AGVGSVLLMYMLIKP

-120 SFVMACTPIAVAV
+120 SFIMACTPIAVAV

-202 IKKKIISLVS
+202 IKKKIVSLVC

-267 GQGGPNGD
+267 GQGAPNKD
-275 ASKEMSSS
+275 ASKEMSSF
-283 DNSSSQTQAPPSQSS
+283 DNTQAPPNQSS
-298 NSSSSSDDK
+298 GSSSSSDGK
-307 TSNANMTAPPSN
+307 SSNGNMTAPPSN
-319 GQMPSGGEMPSGGQG
+319 GQMPSGGQG
-334 GPPSGG
+334 SPPSGG

-381 QELSDQ
+381 TELSDQ

-393 FAIFGITGL
+393 FAIFGIAGL

-410 RRLSAQQKET
+410 RLSIEQKET
-420 IFWVAWLVPI
+420 VFWVAWLVPI

-474 SWLLPTAII
+474 AWLLPGAII

-489 LFILRNYYDQIRVGW
+489 LFILRNYNDQIGVGW
-504 SIGVGVIGALSAI
+504 SIGVGVIGVLSAI
-517 ALLVFKQR
+517 ALLLFKQR
-525 QKPISYYVSL
+525 QKPFSYYVSL

-555 GGNSSQP
+555 GGNSSLP

-619 AVMTIGGFSGSDP
+619 AVMAIGGYSGSDP

-639 KKLIKEGKVKYFLA
+639 KKLVKEGKVKYFLA

-658 GGNNDIVEWVQK
+658 GGNNDIVEWVEK
-670 NGKKVSSDTWQ
+670 NGKEVASEKWQ
-681 SSSDQQASSDQ
+681 SSSDQK
-692 ITSNTDSADTS
+692 TENTDSADTS
-703 SNSKTSGENGKMS
+703 CSKASGENGKM
-716 GGPGGMNQSAALYEL
+716 GGPGGMNQSATLYEL
-731 NADE
+731 HADE

>member
-13 ILILLASAFL
+13 ILILLVSAFL

-95 AGVGSVLLMYLLIKP
+95 AGVGSVFLMYLLIKP

-147 LLATWL
+147 LMATWL

-202 IKKKIISLVS
+202 MKKKIISLVS

-253 YNGIQRLTGQNSGG
+253 YNGIQRLTGQNSGN
-267 GQGGPNGD
+267 GQGAPNKD

-283 DNSSSQTQAPPSQSS
+283 GNTQAPPNQ
-298 NSSSSSDDK
+298 SSSDDK
-307 TSNANMTAPPSN
+307 SSNGNMTAPPSN
-319 GQMPSGGEMPSGGQG
+319 GQM
-334 GPPSGG
+334 PSGG

-393 FAIFGITGL
+393 FVIFGIAGL

-410 RRLSAQQKET
+410 RLSAEQKET
-420 IFWVAWLVPI
+420 VFWVAWLVPI

-451 IAALVGAGWVALVHL
+451 IAAFVGAGWVALVHL

-474 SWLLPTAII
+474 SWLLPGAII

-489 LFILRNYYDQIRVGW
+489 LFILRNYNDQIGAGW
-504 SIGVGVIGALSAI
+504 SIGVGVIGVLSA
-517 ALLVFKQR
+517 ALLLFKQR
-525 QKPISYYVSL
+525 QKPISYYISL

-543 MPIYWASTPLLY
+543 MPMYWASTPLLY

-562 ETGPQLASMSGKG
+562 ETGPQLATMSGKG
-575 MGMSDATVNEKLIK
+575 MGMSDAAVNEKLIK

-606 SNTAAPYIIKTKK
+606 SNTAAPYMIKTKK
-619 AVMTIGGFSGSDP
+619 AVMAIGGFSGSDP

-639 KKLIKEGKVKYFLA
+639 KKLVKEGKVKYFLA
-653 SGMGR
+653 SGRGR
-658 GGNNDIVEWVQK
+658 GGNNDIVEWVEK
-670 NGKKVSSDTWQ
+670 NGKEVSSDQWQ
-681 SSSDQQASSDQ
+681 SSSDQQTED
-692 ITSNTDSADTS
+692 TDSADTS
-703 SNSKTSGENGKMS
+703 SNSKASGENGKMG
-716 GGPGGMNQSAALYEL
+716 GGPGGMNQSATLYEL
-731 NADE
+731 HADE

>member
-1 MEKKK
+1 MKMKK
-6 RELDIVL
+6 REIDAVL

-23 NIYNIWK
+23 NMYNIWN

-43 SMMQSFHNFFY
+43 SMLQSFHNFFY

-95 AGVGSVLLMYLLIKP
+95 AGVGSVLFMYLLIKP

-147 LLATWL
+147 LFATWL
-153 LFKAIRKGK
+153 LFKAIRKGR
-162 LIWLLAAFFVVGV
+162 LIWLLAAFFVVGA

-188 PAFLLFYLIAANAT
+188 PAFLLFYMIAANTT

-237 YIGSSQTNSVL
+237 YVGSSQTNSVL

-253 YNGIQRLTGQNSGG
+253 YNGIQRLTGQSSGG
-267 GQGGPNGD
+267 GQGGPDGN

-283 DNSSSQTQAPPSQSS
+283 GGSSQMQKPPGQ
-298 NSSSSSDDK
+298 SSSSSSASGDK
-307 TSNANMTAPPSN
+307 SQNGSMTAPPSN
-319 GQMPSGGEMPSGGQG
+319 GKMPSGGQG

-340 DGGQGGPGGDGGK
+340 DGGGGGPGGGGK
-353 GGTGTGS
+353 SGTGTGS

-381 QELSDQ
+381 TELSDQ

-393 FAIFGITGL
+393 FAIFGMAGL
-402 LIAGARER
+402 LIAGVRER
-410 RRLSAQQKET
+410 RRLSAEQKET
-420 IFWVAWLVPI
+420 IFWAAWLVPI

-466 YRNQTGWK
+466 YRKQAGWK
-474 SWLLPTAII
+474 TWLLPAAILV
-483 ATTGFE
+483 TTGFE
-489 LFILRNYYDQIRVGW
+489 LFILRNYNDQIGAGW
-504 SIGVGVIGALSAI
+504 SIGVGVIGAVAAI
-517 ALLVFKQR
+517 ALFVFKQR
-525 QKPISYYVSL
+525 QKPLSYYVSL
-535 AALLALLV
+535 AALLVLMV

-555 GGNSSQP
+555 GGNSSLP
-562 ETGPQLASMSGKG
+562 ETGPQLASTSGKG
-575 MGMSDATVNEKLIK
+575 MGMDNASVNTKLIN
-589 YLEENNSGA
+589 YLEKHNAGA
-598 EYLFATTD
+598 DYLFATTD

-619 AVMTIGGFSGSDP
+619 AVMAIGGYSGSDP
-632 AITLTQF
+632 AITLAQF
-639 KKLIKEGKVKYFLA
+639 KKLVKEGKVKYFLA
-653 SGMGR
+653 SGMGK
-658 GGNNDIVEWVQK
+658 GGNNDIVQWVEK
-670 NGKKVSSDTWQ
+670 NGKKVSSDKWQ
-681 SSSDQQASSDQ
+681 
-692 ITSNTDSADTS
+692 SNTDQKTKNSDAADKKS
-703 SNSKTSGENGKMS
+703 SKAAGKNSRMS
-716 GGPGGMNQSAALYEL
+716 GGPGGMNQSASLYKL
-731 NADE
+731 QSDE

>member
-6 RELDIVL
+6 RELDIFL

-23 NIYNIWK
+23 NIYNIWN

-67 PPVTYQIQTISALI
+67 PPITFQIQTISALI

-120 SFVMACTPIAVAV
+120 SFIMACTPIAVAV

-162 LIWLLAAFFVVGV
+162 LIWLLAAFFVVGA

-202 IKKKIISLVS
+202 IKKKIISLGC
-212 ALAVLAAVSLSWPLI
+212 ALVVLAAVSLSWPLI

-237 YIGSSQTNSVL
+237 YVGSSQTNSVL

-267 GQGGPNGD
+267 GQGGSSKD
-275 ASKEMSSS
+275 AAKEMSSS
-283 DNSSSQTQAPPSQSS
+283 ENSSSDAQAPPNQST
-298 NSSSSSDDK
+298 SSSSSNSDK
-307 TSNANMTAPPSN
+307 SANGNMTAPPSN
-319 GQMPSGGEMPSGGQG
+319 GEMPSGSQG
-334 GPPSGG
+334 GPPNGGG
-340 DGGQGGPGGDGGK
+340 DGGPGGDGGK
-353 GGTGTGS
+353 GGSGGS
-360 KMQSGSGM
+360 KMQSGTGM

-393 FAIFGITGL
+393 FAIFGMAGL

-410 RRLSAQQKET
+410 RRLSVEQKET
-420 IFWVAWLVPI
+420 VFWIAWLVPI

-451 IAALVGAGWVALVHL
+451 IAAFVGAGWVALVQL
-466 YRNQTGWK
+466 YRSHTGWK
-474 SWLLPTAII
+474 SWLLPGAMV

-489 LFILRNYYDQIRVGW
+489 LFILRNYNDQISVGW

-517 ALLVFKQR
+517 ALLICKQR
-525 QKPISYYVSL
+525 QKPLTYYISL
-535 AALLALLV
+535 AGLLVLLV

-555 GGNSSQP
+555 GGNSSLP
-562 ETGPQLASMSGKG
+562 ETGPQLASSSGKG
-575 MGMSDATVNEKLIK
+575 MGMNESSVNEKLIE

-639 KKLIKEGKVKYFLA
+639 KKLVKEGKVKYFLA
-653 SGMGR
+653 SGMGK
-658 GGNNDIVEWVQK
+658 GGNNEIVEWVQE
-670 NGKKVSSDTWQ
+670 NGKKVSSDKWQ
-681 SSSDQQASSDQ
+681 SSSDQ
-692 ITSNTDSADTS
+692 TDSSGTAS
-703 SNSKTSGENGKMS
+703 KSNASGQTGKM
-716 GGPGGMNQSAALYEL
+716 GGPGGMNQSATLYEL

>member
-1 MEKKK
+1 MKMKK
-6 RELDIVL
+6 REIDAVL

-23 NIYNIWK
+23 NMYNIWN

-43 SMMQSFHNFFY
+43 SMLQSFHNFFY

-95 AGVGSVLLMYLLIKP
+95 AGVGSVLFMYLLIKP

-147 LLATWL
+147 LFATWL
-153 LFKAIRKGK
+153 LFKAIRKGR
-162 LIWLLAAFFVVGV
+162 LIWLLAAFFVVGA

-188 PAFLLFYLIAANAT
+188 PAFLLFYMIAANTT

-237 YIGSSQTNSVL
+237 YVGSSQTNSVL

-253 YNGIQRLTGQNSGG
+253 YNGIQRLTGQSSGG
-267 GQGGPNGD
+267 GQGGPDGN

-283 DNSSSQTQAPPSQSS
+283 GGSSQMQKPPGQ
-298 NSSSSSDDK
+298 SSSSSSASGDK
-307 TSNANMTAPPSN
+307 SQNGSMTAPPSN
-319 GQMPSGGEMPSGGQG
+319 GKMPSGGEMPSGGQG

-340 DGGQGGPGGDGGK
+340 DGGGGGPGGGGK
-353 GGTGTGS
+353 SGTGTGS

-381 QELSDQ
+381 TELSDQ

-393 FAIFGITGL
+393 FAIFGMAGL
-402 LIAGARER
+402 LIAGVRER
-410 RRLSAQQKET
+410 RRLSAEQKET
-420 IFWVAWLVPI
+420 IFWAAWLVPI

-466 YRNQTGWK
+466 YRKQAGWK
-474 SWLLPTAII
+474 TWLLPAAILV
-483 ATTGFE
+483 TTGFE
-489 LFILRNYYDQIRVGW
+489 LFILRNYNDQIGAGW
-504 SIGVGVIGALSAI
+504 SIGVGVIGAVAAI
-517 ALLVFKQR
+517 ALFVFKQR
-525 QKPISYYVSL
+525 QKPLSYYVSL
-535 AALLALLV
+535 AALLVLMV

-555 GGNSSQP
+555 GGNSSLP
-562 ETGPQLASMSGKG
+562 ETGPQLASTSGKG
-575 MGMSDATVNEKLIK
+575 MGMDNASVNTKLIN
-589 YLEENNSGA
+589 YLEKHNAGA
-598 EYLFATTD
+598 DYLFATTD

-619 AVMTIGGFSGSDP
+619 AVMAIGGYSGSDP
-632 AITLTQF
+632 AITLAQF
-639 KKLIKEGKVKYFLA
+639 KKLVKEGKVKYFLA
-653 SGMGR
+653 SGMGK
-658 GGNNDIVEWVQK
+658 GGNNDIVQWVEK
-670 NGKKVSSDTWQ
+670 NGKKVSSDKWQ
-681 SSSDQQASSDQ
+681 
-692 ITSNTDSADTS
+692 SNTDQKTKNHDAADKKS
-703 SNSKTSGENGKMS
+703 SKASGKNSRMS
-716 GGPGGMNQSAALYEL
+716 GGPGGMNQSASLYEL
-731 NADE
+731 QSDE

>member
-1 MEKKK
+1 MKK
-6 RELDIVL
+6 REIDAVL

-23 NIYNIWK
+23 NMYNIWN

-43 SMMQSFHNFFY
+43 SMLQSFHNFFY

-95 AGVGSVLLMYLLIKP
+95 AGVGSVLFMYLLIKP

-147 LLATWL
+147 LFATWL
-153 LFKAIRKGK
+153 LFKAIRKGR
-162 LIWLLAAFFVVGV
+162 LIWLLAAFFVVGA

-188 PAFLLFYLIAANAT
+188 PAFLLFYMIAANT
-202 IKKKIISLVS
+202 TVKKKIISLVS

-237 YIGSSQTNSVL
+237 YVGSSQTNSVL

-253 YNGIQRLTGQNSGG
+253 YNGIQRLTGQSSGG
-267 GQGGPNGD
+267 GQGGPDGN

-283 DNSSSQTQAPPSQSS
+283 GGSSQMQKPPGQ
-298 NSSSSSDDK
+298 SSSSSSASGDK
-307 TSNANMTAPPSN
+307 SQNGSMTAPPSN
-319 GQMPSGGEMPSGGQG
+319 GKMPSGGEMPSGGQG

-340 DGGQGGPGGDGGK
+340 DGGGGGPGGGGK
-353 GGTGTGS
+353 SGAGTGS

-381 QELSDQ
+381 TELSDQ

-393 FAIFGITGL
+393 FAIFGMAGL

-410 RRLSAQQKET
+410 RRLSAEQKET
-420 IFWVAWLVPI
+420 IFWAAWLVPI

-466 YRNQTGWK
+466 YRKQAGWK
-474 SWLLPTAII
+474 TWLLPAAILV
-483 ATTGFE
+483 TTGFE
-489 LFILRNYYDQIRVGW
+489 LFILRNYNDQIGAGW
-504 SIGVGVIGALSAI
+504 SIGVGVIGAVAAI
-517 ALLVFKQR
+517 ALFVFKQR
-525 QKPISYYVSL
+525 QKPLSYYVSL
-535 AALLALLV
+535 AALLVLMV

-555 GGNSSQP
+555 GGNSSLP
-562 ETGPQLASMSGKG
+562 ETGPQLASTSGKG
-575 MGMSDATVNEKLIK
+575 MGMDNASVNTKLIK
-589 YLEENNSGA
+589 YLEKHNAGA
-598 EYLFATTD
+598 DYLFATTD

-619 AVMTIGGFSGSDP
+619 AVMAIGGYSGSDP
-632 AITLTQF
+632 AITLAQF
-639 KKLIKEGKVKYFLA
+639 KKLVKEGKVKYFLA
-653 SGMGR
+653 SGMGK
-658 GGNNDIVEWVQK
+658 GGNNDIVQWVEK
-670 NGKKVSSDTWQ
+670 NGKKVSSDKWQ
-681 SSSDQQASSDQ
+681 
-692 ITSNTDSADTS
+692 SNTDQKTKNSDAADKKS
-703 SNSKTSGENGKMS
+703 SKAAGKNSRMS
-716 GGPGGMNQSAALYEL
+716 GGPGGMNQSASLYEL
-731 NADE
+731 QSDE

>member
-1 MEKKK
+1 MKK
-6 RELDIVL
+6 REIDAVF

-23 NIYNIWK
+23 NMYNIWN

-43 SMMQSFHNFFY
+43 SMLQSFHNFFY

-95 AGVGSVLLMYLLIKP
+95 AGVGSVLFMYLLIKP

-147 LLATWL
+147 LFATWL
-153 LFKAIRKGK
+153 LFKAIRKGR
-162 LIWLLAAFFVVGV
+162 LIWLLAAFFVVGA

-188 PAFLLFYLIAANAT
+188 PAFLLFYMIAANTT

-227 VDNIPASKRP
+227 VDNIPAGKRP
-237 YIGSSQTNSVL
+237 YVGSSQTNSVL

-253 YNGIQRLTGQNSGG
+253 YNGIQRLTGQSSGG
-267 GQGGPNGD
+267 GQGGPDGN

-283 DNSSSQTQAPPSQSS
+283 GGSSQMQAPPGQ
-298 NSSSSSDDK
+298 SSSSSSASGDK
-307 TSNANMTAPPSN
+307 PQNGSMTAPPSN
-319 GQMPSGGEMPSGGQG
+319 GKMPSGGQG

-340 DGGQGGPGGDGGK
+340 DGPGGGGK
-353 GGTGTGS
+353 SGAGTGS

-381 QELSDQ
+381 TELSDQ

-393 FAIFGITGL
+393 FAIFGMAGL

-410 RRLSAQQKET
+410 RRLSAEQKET
-420 IFWVAWLVPI
+420 IFWAAWLVPI

-466 YRNQTGWK
+466 YRKQAGWK
-474 SWLLPTAII
+474 TWLLPAAILV
-483 ATTGFE
+483 TTGFE
-489 LFILRNYYDQIRVGW
+489 LFILRNYNDQIGAGW
-504 SIGVGVIGALSAI
+504 SIGAGVLGAVAAI
-517 ALLVFKQR
+517 ALFVFKQR
-525 QKPISYYVSL
+525 QKPLSYYVSL
-535 AALLALLV
+535 AALLVLMV

-555 GGNSSQP
+555 GGNSSLP
-562 ETGPQLASMSGKG
+562 ETGPQLASTSGKG
-575 MGMSDATVNEKLIK
+575 MGMDNASVNTKLIN
-589 YLEENNSGA
+589 YLEKHNAGA
-598 EYLFATTD
+598 DYLFAATD

-619 AVMTIGGFSGSDP
+619 AVMAIGGFSGSDP

-639 KKLIKEGKVKYFLA
+639 KKLVKEGKVKYFLT
-653 SGMGR
+653 SGMGK
-658 GGNNDIVEWVQK
+658 GGNNDIVQWVEK
-670 NGKKVSSDTWQ
+670 NGKKVSSDKWQ
-681 SSSDQQASSDQ
+681 SSTDQKTKNSDP
-692 ITSNTDSADTS
+692 ADTKS
-703 SNSKTSGENGKMS
+703 SKAAGKNSRMS
-716 GGPGGMNQSAALYEL
+716 GGPGRMNQSASLYEL
-731 NADE
+731 QSDE

>member
-1 MEKKK
+1 METKK
-6 RELDIVL
+6 RELDIFL

-23 NIYNIWK
+23 NIYNIWN

-67 PPVTYQIQTISALI
+67 PPITFQIQTISALI

-120 SFVMACTPIAVAV
+120 SFTMACTPIAVAV

-162 LIWLLAAFFVVGV
+162 LIWLLAAFFVVGA

-202 IKKKIISLVS
+202 IKKKIISLGS
-212 ALAVLAAVSLSWPLI
+212 ALVVLAAVSLSWPLI

-237 YIGSSQTNSVL
+237 YVGSSQTNSVL

-267 GQGGPNGD
+267 GQDGSSKD
-275 ASKEMSSS
+275 AAKEMPSSENSSS
-283 DNSSSQTQAPPSQSS
+283 DAQAPPNQST
-298 NSSSSSDDK
+298 SSSSSNDDK
-307 TSNANMTAPPSN
+307 SANGNMTAPPSN
-319 GQMPSGGEMPSGGQG
+319 GEMPSGGQG
-334 GPPSGG
+334 GPPNGGG
-340 DGGQGGPGGDGGK
+340 DDGQGGPGGDGGK
-353 GGTGTGS
+353 GDSGGS
-360 KMQSGSGM
+360 EMQSGTGM

-393 FAIFGITGL
+393 FAIFGMAGL

-410 RRLSAQQKET
+410 RRLSVEQKET
-420 IFWVAWLVPI
+420 VFWVAWLAPI

-451 IAALVGAGWVALVHL
+451 IAALVGAGWVALVQL
-466 YRNQTGWK
+466 YRSHTGWK
-474 SWLLPTAII
+474 SWLLPAAMA

-489 LFILRNYYDQIRVGW
+489 LFILRNYNDQISVGW

-517 ALLVFKQR
+517 ALLILKQR
-525 QKPISYYVSL
+525 QKSLTYYISL
-535 AALLALLV
+535 AGLLVLLV
-543 MPIYWASTPLLY
+543 MPIYWANTPLLY
-555 GGNSSQP
+555 GGNSSLP
-562 ETGPQLASMSGKG
+562 ETGPQLASSSGKG
-575 MGMSDATVNEKLIK
+575 MGMNESSVNEKLIE

-639 KKLIKEGKVKYFLA
+639 KKLVKEGKVKYFLA
-653 SGMGR
+653 SGMGK
-658 GGNNDIVEWVQK
+658 GGNNEIVEWVQE
-670 NGKKVSSDTWQ
+670 NGKKVSSDKWQ
-681 SSSDQQASSDQ
+681 SSSDQ
-692 ITSNTDSADTS
+692 TDSSGTAS
-703 SNSKTSGENGKMS
+703 KSNASGQTGKMS
-716 GGPGGMNQSAALYEL
+716 GGPGGMNQSATLYEL

>member
-1 MEKKK
+1 MKK
-6 RELDIVL
+6 REIDAVL

-23 NIYNIWK
+23 NMYNIWN

-43 SMMQSFHNFFY
+43 SMLQSFHNFFY

-95 AGVGSVLLMYLLIKP
+95 AGVGSVLFMYLLIKP

-147 LLATWL
+147 LFATWL

-188 PAFLLFYLIAANAT
+188 PAFLLFYMMAANTA

-227 VDNIPASKRP
+227 VDNIPAGKRP
-237 YIGSSQTNSVL
+237 YVGSSQTNSVL

-253 YNGIQRLTGQNSGG
+253 YNGIQRLTGQSSGG
-267 GQGGPNGD
+267 GQGGPDGN

-283 DNSSSQTQAPPSQSS
+283 GGSSQMQKPPGQSASGDKSQTDS
-298 NSSSSSDDK
+298 
-307 TSNANMTAPPSN
+307 MTAPPSN
-319 GQMPSGGEMPSGGQG
+319 GQMPSGGQG

-340 DGGQGGPGGDGGK
+340 DGGKGGPGGGK
-353 GGTGTGS
+353 SGTGTGS

-393 FAIFGITGL
+393 FAIFGLAGL

-410 RRLSAQQKET
+410 RRLSAEQKET
-420 IFWVAWLVPI
+420 IFWAAWLVPI

-451 IAALVGAGWVALVHL
+451 IAALTGAGWVALVHL
-466 YRNQTGWK
+466 YRKQAGWK
-474 SWLLPTAII
+474 TWLLPAAILV
-483 ATTGFE
+483 TTGFE
-489 LFILRNYYDQIRVGW
+489 LFILRNYNDQIGAGW
-504 SIGVGVIGALSAI
+504 SIGAGVLGAVAAI
-517 ALLVFKQR
+517 ALFVFKQR
-525 QKPISYYVSL
+525 QKPLSYYVSL
-535 AALLALLV
+535 AALLVLMV

-555 GGNSSQP
+555 GGNSSLP
-562 ETGPQLASMSGKG
+562 ETGPQLASASGKG
-575 MGMSDATVNEKLIK
+575 MGMDNASVNTKLIN
-589 YLEENNSGA
+589 YLEKHNAGA
-598 EYLFATTD
+598 DYLFAATD

-619 AVMTIGGFSGSDP
+619 AVMAIGGFSGSDP

-639 KKLIKEGKVKYFLA
+639 KKLVKEGKVKYFLT
-653 SGMGR
+653 SGMGK
-658 GGNNDIVEWVQK
+658 GGNNDIVEWVEK
-670 NGKKVSSDTWQ
+670 NGKKVSSDKWQ
-681 SSSDQQASSDQ
+681 SSTDQKTKNHDA
-692 ITSNTDSADTS
+692 ADTKS
-703 SNSKTSGENGKMS
+703 SKAAGKNSRMS
-716 GGPGGMNQSAALYEL
+716 GGPGGMNQSASLYEL
-731 NADE
+731 QSDE

>member
-1 MEKKK
+1 MKMKK
-6 RELDIVL
+6 REIDAVL

-23 NIYNIWK
+23 NMYNIWN

-43 SMMQSFHNFFY
+43 SMLQSFHNFFY

-95 AGVGSVLLMYLLIKP
+95 AGVGSVLFMYLLIKP

-147 LLATWL
+147 LFATWL

-188 PAFLLFYLIAANAT
+188 PAFLLFYMMAANTT

-227 VDNIPASKRP
+227 VDNIPAGKRP
-237 YIGSSQTNSVL
+237 YVGSSQTNSVL

-253 YNGIQRLTGQNSGG
+253 YNGIQRLTGQSSA
-267 GQGGPNGD
+267 GQGGPDGN

-283 DNSSSQTQAPPSQSS
+283 GGSSQMQKPPGQ
-298 NSSSSSDDK
+298 SSSSSSSSGDK
-307 TSNANMTAPPSN
+307 SQTGSMTAPPSN
-319 GQMPSGGEMPSGGQG
+319 GQMPSGGQG

-340 DGGQGGPGGDGGK
+340 DGGKGGPGGGK
-353 GGTGTGS
+353 SGTGTGS

-393 FAIFGITGL
+393 FAIFGLAGL

-410 RRLSAQQKET
+410 RRLSAEQKET
-420 IFWVAWLVPI
+420 IFWAAWLVPI

-451 IAALVGAGWVALVHL
+451 IAALTGAGWVALVHL
-466 YRNQTGWK
+466 YREQTGWK
-474 SWLLPTAII
+474 SWLLPAAILV
-483 ATTGFE
+483 TTGFE
-489 LFILRNYYDQIRVGW
+489 LFILRNYNDQIGAGW
-504 SIGVGVIGALSAI
+504 SIGAGVLGAVAAI
-517 ALLVFKQR
+517 ALFVFKQR
-525 QKPISYYVSL
+525 QKPLSYYVSL
-535 AALLALLV
+535 AALLVLMV

-555 GGNSSQP
+555 GGNSSLP
-562 ETGPQLASMSGKG
+562 ETGPQLASASGKG
-575 MGMSDATVNEKLIK
+575 MGMDNASVNTKLIN
-589 YLEENNSGA
+589 YLEKHNAGA
-598 EYLFATTD
+598 DYLFAATD

-619 AVMTIGGFSGSDP
+619 AVMAIGGFSGSDP

-639 KKLIKEGKVKYFLA
+639 KKLVKEGKVKYFLT
-653 SGMGR
+653 SGMGK
-658 GGNNDIVEWVQK
+658 GGNNDIVQWVEK
-670 NGKKVSSDTWQ
+670 NGKKVSSDKWQ
-681 SSSDQQASSDQ
+681 SSTDQKTKNHDA
-692 ITSNTDSADTS
+692 ADTKS
-703 SNSKTSGENGKMS
+703 SKAAGKNSRMS
-716 GGPGGMNQSAALYEL
+716 GGPGGMNQSASLYEL
-731 NADE
+731 QSDE

>member
-1 MEKKK
+1 MKMKK
-6 RELDIVL
+6 REIDAVL

-23 NIYNIWK
+23 NMYNIWN

-43 SMMQSFHNFFY
+43 SMLQSFHNFFY

-95 AGVGSVLLMYLLIKP
+95 AGVGSVLFMYLLIKP

-147 LLATWL
+147 LFATWL
-153 LFKAIRKGK
+153 LFKAIRKGR
-162 LIWLLAAFFVVGV
+162 LIWLLAAFFVVGA

-188 PAFLLFYLIAANAT
+188 PAFLLFYMIAANTT

-237 YIGSSQTNSVL
+237 YVGSSQTNSVL

-253 YNGIQRLTGQNSGG
+253 YNGIQRLTGQSSGG
-267 GQGGPNGD
+267 GQGGPDGN

-283 DNSSSQTQAPPSQSS
+283 GGSSQMQKPPGQ
-298 NSSSSSDDK
+298 SSSSSSASGDK
-307 TSNANMTAPPSN
+307 SQNGSMTAPPSN
-319 GQMPSGGEMPSGGQG
+319 GKMPSGGEMPSGGQG

-340 DGGQGGPGGDGGK
+340 DGGGGGPGGGGK
-353 GGTGTGS
+353 SGTGTGS

-381 QELSDQ
+381 TELSDQ

-393 FAIFGITGL
+393 FAIFGMAGL

-410 RRLSAQQKET
+410 RRLSAEQKET
-420 IFWVAWLVPI
+420 IFWAAWLVPI

-466 YRNQTGWK
+466 YRKQAGWK
-474 SWLLPTAII
+474 TWLLPAAILV
-483 ATTGFE
+483 TTGFE
-489 LFILRNYYDQIRVGW
+489 LFILRNYNDQIGAGW
-504 SIGVGVIGALSAI
+504 SIGVGVIGAVAAI
-517 ALLVFKQR
+517 ALFVFKQR
-525 QKPISYYVSL
+525 QKPLSYYVSL
-535 AALLALLV
+535 AALLVLMV

-555 GGNSSQP
+555 GGNSSLP
-562 ETGPQLASMSGKG
+562 ETGPQLASTSGKG
-575 MGMSDATVNEKLIK
+575 MGMDNASVNTKLIN
-589 YLEENNSGA
+589 YLEKHNAGA
-598 EYLFATTD
+598 DYLFATTD

-619 AVMTIGGFSGSDP
+619 AVMAIGGYSGSDP
-632 AITLTQF
+632 AITLAQF
-639 KKLIKEGKVKYFLA
+639 KKLVKEGKVKYFLA
-653 SGMGR
+653 SGMGK
-658 GGNNDIVEWVQK
+658 GGNNDIVQWVEK
-670 NGKKVSSDTWQ
+670 NGKKVSSDKWQ
-681 SSSDQQASSDQ
+681 
-692 ITSNTDSADTS
+692 SNTDQKTKNSDAADKKS
-703 SNSKTSGENGKMS
+703 SKAAGKNSRMS
-716 GGPGGMNQSAALYEL
+716 GGPGGMNQSASLYEL
-731 NADE
+731 QSDE

>member
-1 MEKKK
+1 MKK
-6 RELDIVL
+6 REIDAVL

-23 NIYNIWK
+23 NMYNIWN

-43 SMMQSFHNFFY
+43 SMLQSFHNFFY

-95 AGVGSVLLMYLLIKP
+95 AGVGSVLFMYLLIKP

-147 LLATWL
+147 LFATWL
-153 LFKAIRKGK
+153 LFKAIRKGR
-162 LIWLLAAFFVVGV
+162 LIWLLAAFFVVGA

-188 PAFLLFYLIAANAT
+188 PAFLLFYMIAANTT

-212 ALAVLAAVSLSWPLI
+212 ALAVLTAVSLSWPLI

-237 YIGSSQTNSVL
+237 YVGSSQTNSVL

-253 YNGIQRLTGQNSGG
+253 YNGIQRLTGQSSGG
-267 GQGGPNGD
+267 GQGGPDGN
-275 ASKEMSSS
+275 ASKEMTSSGG
-283 DNSSSQTQAPPSQSS
+283 SSQMQKPPGQ
-298 NSSSSSDDK
+298 SSSSSSASGDK
-307 TSNANMTAPPSN
+307 SQNGSMTAPPSN
-319 GQMPSGGEMPSGGQG
+319 GKMPSGGQG

-340 DGGQGGPGGDGGK
+340 DGGGPGGGGK
-353 GGTGTGS
+353 SGTGTGS

-381 QELSDQ
+381 TELSDQ

-393 FAIFGITGL
+393 FAIFGMAGL

-410 RRLSAQQKET
+410 RRLSAEQKET
-420 IFWVAWLVPI
+420 IFWAAWLVPI

-466 YRNQTGWK
+466 YRKHAGWK
-474 SWLLPTAII
+474 TWLLPAAILV
-483 ATTGFE
+483 TTGFE
-489 LFILRNYYDQIRVGW
+489 LFILRNYNDQIGAGW
-504 SIGVGVIGALSAI
+504 SIGAGVLGAVAAI
-517 ALLVFKQR
+517 ALFVFKQR
-525 QKPISYYVSL
+525 QKPLSYYVSL
-535 AALLALLV
+535 AALLVLMV

-555 GGNSSQP
+555 GGNSSLP
-562 ETGPQLASMSGKG
+562 ETGPQLASTSGKG
-575 MGMSDATVNEKLIK
+575 MGMDNASVNTKLIN
-589 YLEENNSGA
+589 YLEKHNAGA
-598 EYLFATTD
+598 DYLFATTD

-619 AVMTIGGFSGSDP
+619 AVMAIGGFSGSDP

-639 KKLIKEGKVKYFLA
+639 KKLVKQGKVKYFLT
-653 SGMGR
+653 SGMGK
-658 GGNNDIVEWVQK
+658 GGNNDIVQWVEK
-670 NGKKVSSDTWQ
+670 NGKKVSSDKWQ
-681 SSSDQQASSDQ
+681 SSTDQKTKNHDA
-692 ITSNTDSADTS
+692 ADTKS
-703 SNSKTSGENGKMS
+703 SKAAGKNSRMS
-716 GGPGGMNQSAALYEL
+716 GGPGGMNQSASLYEL
-731 NADE
+731 QSDE

>member
-1 MEKKK
+1 MKK
-6 RELDIVL
+6 REIDAVL

-23 NIYNIWK
+23 NMYNIWN

-43 SMMQSFHNFFY
+43 SMLQSFHNFFY

-95 AGVGSVLLMYLLIKP
+95 AGVGSVLFMYLLIKP

-147 LLATWL
+147 LFATWL
-153 LFKAIRKGK
+153 LFKAIRKGR
-162 LIWLLAAFFVVGV
+162 LIWLLAAFFVVGA

-188 PAFLLFYLIAANAT
+188 PAFLLFYMIAANTT

-237 YIGSSQTNSVL
+237 YVGSSQTNSVL

-253 YNGIQRLTGQNSGG
+253 YNGIQRLTGQSSGG
-267 GQGGPNGD
+267 GQGGPDGN

-283 DNSSSQTQAPPSQSS
+283 GGSSQMQKPPGQ
-298 NSSSSSDDK
+298 SSSSSSASGDK
-307 TSNANMTAPPSN
+307 SQNGSMTAPPSN
-319 GQMPSGGEMPSGGQG
+319 GKMPSGGEMPSGGQG

-340 DGGQGGPGGDGGK
+340 DGGGGGPGGGGK
-353 GGTGTGS
+353 SGTGTGS

-381 QELSDQ
+381 TELSDQ

-393 FAIFGITGL
+393 FAIFGMAGL
-402 LIAGARER
+402 LIAGVRER
-410 RRLSAQQKET
+410 RRLSAEQKET
-420 IFWVAWLVPI
+420 IFWAAWLVPI

-466 YRNQTGWK
+466 YRKQAGWK
-474 SWLLPTAII
+474 TWLLPAAILV
-483 ATTGFE
+483 TTGFE
-489 LFILRNYYDQIRVGW
+489 LFILRNYNDQIGAGW
-504 SIGVGVIGALSAI
+504 SIGAGVLGAVAAI
-517 ALLVFKQR
+517 ALFVFKQR
-525 QKPISYYVSL
+525 QKPLSYYVSL
-535 AALLALLV
+535 AALLVLMV

-555 GGNSSQP
+555 GGNSSLP
-562 ETGPQLASMSGKG
+562 ETGPQLASASGKG
-575 MGMSDATVNEKLIK
+575 MGMDNASVNTKLIN
-589 YLEENNSGA
+589 YLEKHNAGA
-598 EYLFATTD
+598 DYLFATTD

-619 AVMTIGGFSGSDP
+619 AVMAIGGFSGSDP

-639 KKLIKEGKVKYFLA
+639 KKLVKEGKVKYFLT
-653 SGMGR
+653 SGMGK
-658 GGNNDIVEWVQK
+658 GGNNDIVEWVEK
-670 NGKKVSSDTWQ
+670 NGKKVSSYKWQ
-681 SSSDQQASSDQ
+681 SSTDQKTKNHDA
-692 ITSNTDSADTS
+692 ADTKS
-703 SNSKTSGENGKMS
+703 SKAAGKNSRMS
-716 GGPGGMNQSAALYEL
+716 GGPGGMNQSASLYEL
-731 NADE
+731 QSDE